1 MRVNTIKKIIAAILA
16 AVLCFGVLPSRSFF
30 NTLSAVVK
38 AANADSLNEAYADG
52 TSLMPIGPA
61 FTVDTLLSW
70 EPTNDPDSDYSRSVV
85 PLADRY
91 TGFTVNDY
99 ANPDAKLMVCSLA
112 NSKHDATNA
121 QGQESFSSYA
131 FNYWQYATSF
141 VYWSGSKR
149 GQVVV
154 PTGEFTDAAH
164 TNGVPV
170 MGTIFFDWGG
180 NSSVVENFVRNYRS
194 VADKLIEVMEYY
206 GFDGYFFNEETAV
219 DYTTAGN
226 LRSMI
231 AYMRQQRPNMLIGWY
246 DSITDSGNL
255 SYQDAVNG
263 SNSGWVSAG
272 VNEFFMNYNWTT
284 QDVNTT
290 VSTMQG
296 LGKSQYEAFAGL
308 DVQQNCMNTNFS
320 SNYLLN
326 NNNNKLK
333 LSLALYCPNSTMG
346 LSGDGADF
354 HEVERQFYVNGGDPR
369 STSSSGWAG
378 MSRFFAD
385 HTTIISAPFVTN
397 FNSGHGKAFYI
408 DGVKS
413 RDAEWSY
420 QSVQDVMP
428 TWTWIID
435 SNGQKLSGAYDFE
448 DAYNGGSSIK
458 FYGSLTANKPNN
470 IMLYSTNLDING
482 STNIA
487 VTAKNDRGLM
497 KLVAYYGDSSTSS
510 YANCQKATFALD
522 ASSGGWTTSNVS
534 LASLSGKK
542 LYAIGFEIGGT
553 SNVSDY
559 QVNIGRL
566 AVTDSEAAAASAS
579 NARLEE
585 IIYLDAYTAEARIK
599 WNGNNASTYEIYR
612 LNADGTRTLIMETP
626 NTAYYIPNLV
636 RNDDQADVTIE
647 VVPVNANGVRGE
659 SSRFTI
665 DWPYENGDTEKLS
678 DVTVPV
684 NICPLAEVTGYS
696 AQNDGEP
703 ASKAIDG
710 TSENGSKWC
719 ATNAQSGWMT
729 IKLDQPRTIK
739 RIRIEHAEYGGEA
752 QNMNTIA
759 FSVQY
764 KSGNNWVTA
773 YSTNNN
779 SSAVTDELITPVT
792 AQEWRLYIS
801 NSGSS
806 AWGAIRI
813 YEWQMFETTE
823 RNRTDI
829 VLMKFASAKN
839 NKGASDTFSLT
850 HAPTGSTVRLYL
862 RDANGNYTQIAS
874 KEAQSSTVSFTGLD
888 YGSDAGRVFYT
899 VQEGK
904 QEESIKLSTAFD
916 AEPGAVKYS
925 ITVVQPANGT
935 VSASATSATAGTT
948 VKLTATPAEGYT
960 LDYFTLDGARIN
972 GDTFIMPAR
981 NVEVSAVFTA
991 NAYSITVVQ
1000 PTGGTVSASA
1010 TSATAGT
1017 TVKLTATPAEGYTL
1031 DYFTLDGARINGNT
1045 FSMPARN
1052 VEVSAVFTAN
1062 AYSITVVQPTGGT
1075 VSASTTSAAAGT
1087 TIELTATPAEGYT
1100 LDYFTLDGERINGDT
1115 FSMPARNVE
1124 VSAVFT
1130 ANAYSIT
1137 VVQPTGGTVSAS
1149 ATSATAGTTVKL
1161 TATPAEGYTLDYF
1174 TLDGARINGDTF
1186 IMPARNVEVSAV
1198 FTANAYSITVVQ
1210 PTGGTVSASA
1220 TSATAGTTVKLTA
1233 TPAEGYTLDYF
1244 TLDGARINGDTFIM
1258 PARNVEVSAVF
1269 TANAYSITVVQPT
1282 GGTVSAS
1289 ATSATAGTT
1298 VKLTATPAEGYTLD
1312 YFTLDGARINGDTFI
1327 MPARNVEVSAVFTAN
1342 AYSITVV
1349 QPAGGTVS
1357 ASKLSAFFG
1366 EAVELT
1372 AVPDEGYELSHYV
1385 VNGAANNGGTFTMP
1399 ARDVIVTAVFTKV
1412 AEPSVNLALNATIYY
1427 SNKKYPDYAKNGPQ
1441 HAFDGK
1447 MSDREADKW
1456 HASGVN
1462 GWVAF
1467 DIHTPVANPILKI
1480 YHAGSAG
1487 ENSNLNTSSW
1497 DVYIL
1502 NERYLTEEA
1511 YFNMDRS
1518 TQNRVCQIAWFWKR
1532 IHVTTGNTADISIDH
1547 IDMPE
1552 ARRLFKINM
1561 RKTNQTG
1568 YPYYL
1573 NVYEIEMYAGN

>member
-1 MRVNTIKKIIAAILA
+1 MIL
-16 AVLCFGVLPSRSFF
+16 
-30 NTLSAVVK
+30 N
-38 AANADSLNEAYADG
+38 
-52 TSLMPIGPA
+52 
-61 FTVDTLLSW
+61 
-70 EPTNDPDSDYSRSVV
+70 
-85 PLADRY
+85 
-91 TGFTVNDY
+91 
-99 ANPDAKLMVCSLA
+99 
-112 NSKHDATNA
+112 
-121 QGQESFSSYA
+121 
-131 FNYWQYATSF
+131 SF
-141 VYWSGSKR
+141 V
-149 GQVVV
+149 
-154 PTGEFTDAAH
+154 
-164 TNGVPV
+164 
-170 MGTIFFDWGG
+170 
-180 NSSVVENFVRNYRS
+180 
-194 VADKLIEVMEYY
+194 
-206 GFDGYFFNEETAV
+206 
-219 DYTTAGN
+219 
-226 LRSMI
+226 
-231 AYMRQQRPNMLIGWY
+231 
-246 DSITDSGNL
+246 
-255 SYQDAVNG
+255 
-263 SNSGWVSAG
+263 
-272 VNEFFMNYNWTT
+272 
-284 QDVNTT
+284 T
-290 VSTMQG
+290 V
-296 LGKSQYEAFAGL
+296 
-308 DVQQNCMNTNFS
+308 
-320 SNYLLN
+320 
-326 NNNNKLK
+326 
-333 LSLALYCPNSTMG
+333 
-346 LSGDGADF
+346 
-354 HEVERQFYVNGGDPR
+354 
-369 STSSSGWAG
+369 
-378 MSRFFAD
+378 
-385 HTTIISAPFVTN
+385 
-397 FNSGHGKAFYI
+397 
-408 DGVKS
+408 
-413 RDAEWSY
+413 
-420 QSVQDVMP
+420 
-428 TWTWIID
+428 
-435 SNGQKLSGAYDFE
+435 
-448 DAYNGGSSIK
+448 
-458 FYGSLTANKPNN
+458 
-470 IMLYSTNLDING
+470 
-482 STNIA
+482 
-487 VTAKNDRGLM
+487 
-497 KLVAYYGDSSTSS
+497 
-510 YANCQKATFALD
+510 
-522 ASSGGWTTSNVS
+522 
-534 LASLSGKK
+534 
-542 LYAIGFEIGGT
+542 
-553 SNVSDY
+553 Y

-599 WNGNNASTYEIYR
+599 WNGTNASSYEIYR

-703 ASKAIDG
+703 AWKAIDG

-719 ATNAQSGWMT
+719 ATNKQSGWMT

-739 RIRIEHAEYGGEA
+739 RIRIEHAQYGGES
-752 QNMNTIA
+752 QDMNTIA
-759 FSVQY
+759 FFVQY
-764 KSGNNWVTA
+764 KSGNNWVTV

-792 AQEWRLYIS
+792 AQEWRLDIS

-813 YEWQMFETTE
+813 YEWQMFETAE

-925 ITVVQPANGT
+925 INVVQPANGS

-948 VKLTATPAEGYT
+948 VKLTANPAEGYT
-960 LDYFTLDGARIN
+960 LDYFTLDGERIN

-1000 PTGGTVSASA
+1000 PT
-1010 TSATAGT
+1010 
-1017 TVKLTATPAEGYTL
+1017 
-1031 DYFTLDGARINGNT
+1031 
-1045 FSMPARN
+1045 
-1052 VEVSAVFTAN
+1052 
-1062 AYSITVVQPTGGT
+1062 
-1075 VSASTTSAAAGT
+1075 
-1087 TIELTATPAEGYT
+1087 
-1100 LDYFTLDGERINGDT
+1100 
-1115 FSMPARNVE
+1115 
-1124 VSAVFT
+1124 
-1130 ANAYSIT
+1130 
-1137 VVQPTGGTVSAS
+1137 
-1149 ATSATAGTTVKL
+1149 
-1161 TATPAEGYTLDYF
+1161 
-1174 TLDGARINGDTF
+1174 
-1186 IMPARNVEVSAV
+1186 
-1198 FTANAYSITVVQ
+1198 
-1210 PTGGTVSASA
+1210 
-1220 TSATAGTTVKLTA
+1220 
-1233 TPAEGYTLDYF
+1233 
-1244 TLDGARINGDTFIM
+1244 
-1258 PARNVEVSAVF
+1258 
-1269 TANAYSITVVQPT
+1269 
-1282 GGTVSAS
+1282 
-1289 ATSATAGTT
+1289 
-1298 VKLTATPAEGYTLD
+1298 
-1312 YFTLDGARINGDTFI
+1312 
-1327 MPARNVEVSAVFTAN
+1327 
-1342 AYSITVV
+1342 
-1349 QPAGGTVS
+1349 GGTVS

-1412 AEPSVNLALNATIYY
+1412 AEPSVNLALNATVYY

-1447 MSDREADKW
+1447 MSDPEADKW
-1456 HASGVN
+1456 HASGIN

-1480 YHAGSAG
+1480 YHAGFAG
-1487 ENSNLNTSSW
+1487 EGSDLNTSSW

-1532 IHVTTGNTADISIDH
+1532 VHVTTGNTADISIDH

>member
-16 AVLCFGVLPSRSFF
+16 AVFCFGVLPSRSFF

-263 SNSGWVSAG
+263 YNSGWVSAG

-290 VSTMQG
+290 VSTMQN
-296 LGKSQYEAFAGL
+296 LGKSQYKAFAGL

-326 NNNNKLK
+326 NSNKLK

-599 WNGNNASTYEIYR
+599 WNGNNASSYEIYR

-703 ASKAIDG
+703 AWKAIDG

-719 ATNAQSGWMT
+719 ATNARSGWMT

-752 QNMNTIA
+752 EDMNTIA

-764 KSGNNWVTA
+764 KSGNNWITV
-773 YSTNNN
+773 YSTNSN

-925 ITVVQPANGT
+925 INVVQPANGS
-935 VSASATSATAGTT
+935 VAASATSATAGTT
-948 VKLTATPAEGYT
+948 VKLTANPEEGYT
-960 LDYFTLDGARIN
+960 LDYFTLDGERIN

-1010 TSATAGT
+1010 TSA
-1017 TVKLTATPAEGYTL
+1017 
-1031 DYFTLDGARINGNT
+1031 
-1045 FSMPARN
+1045 
-1052 VEVSAVFTAN
+1052 
-1062 AYSITVVQPTGGT
+1062 
-1075 VSASTTSAAAGT
+1075 AAGT

-1100 LDYFTLDGERINGDT
+1100 LDYFTLDGE
-1115 FSMPARNVE
+1115 
-1124 VSAVFT
+1124 
-1130 ANAYSIT
+1130 
-1137 VVQPTGGTVSAS
+1137 
-1149 ATSATAGTTVKL
+1149 
-1161 TATPAEGYTLDYF
+1161 
-1174 TLDGARINGDTF
+1174 RINGDTF

-1220 TSATAGTTVKLTA
+1220 TSAAAGTTIELTA

-1244 TLDGARINGDTFIM
+1244 TLDGERINGDTFIM

-1289 ATSATAGTT
+1289 ATSAAAGTT
-1298 VKLTATPAEGYTLD
+1298 IELTATPAEGYTLD
-1312 YFTLDGARINGDTFI
+1312 YFTLDGERINGDTFI

-1349 QPAGGTVS
+1349 QPANGTVT

-1447 MSDREADKW
+1447 MSDPEADKW
-1456 HASGVN
+1456 HASGIN

-1532 IHVTTGNTADISIDH
+1532 VHVTTGNTADISIDH

-1568 YPYYL
+1568 YPYHL

>member
-1 MRVNTIKKIIAAILA
+1 VIL
-16 AVLCFGVLPSRSFF
+16 
-30 NTLSAVVK
+30 N
-38 AANADSLNEAYADG
+38 
-52 TSLMPIGPA
+52 
-61 FTVDTLLSW
+61 
-70 EPTNDPDSDYSRSVV
+70 
-85 PLADRY
+85 
-91 TGFTVNDY
+91 
-99 ANPDAKLMVCSLA
+99 
-112 NSKHDATNA
+112 
-121 QGQESFSSYA
+121 
-131 FNYWQYATSF
+131 SF
-141 VYWSGSKR
+141 V
-149 GQVVV
+149 
-154 PTGEFTDAAH
+154 
-164 TNGVPV
+164 
-170 MGTIFFDWGG
+170 
-180 NSSVVENFVRNYRS
+180 
-194 VADKLIEVMEYY
+194 
-206 GFDGYFFNEETAV
+206 
-219 DYTTAGN
+219 
-226 LRSMI
+226 
-231 AYMRQQRPNMLIGWY
+231 
-246 DSITDSGNL
+246 
-255 SYQDAVNG
+255 
-263 SNSGWVSAG
+263 
-272 VNEFFMNYNWTT
+272 
-284 QDVNTT
+284 T
-290 VSTMQG
+290 V
-296 LGKSQYEAFAGL
+296 
-308 DVQQNCMNTNFS
+308 
-320 SNYLLN
+320 
-326 NNNNKLK
+326 
-333 LSLALYCPNSTMG
+333 
-346 LSGDGADF
+346 
-354 HEVERQFYVNGGDPR
+354 
-369 STSSSGWAG
+369 
-378 MSRFFAD
+378 
-385 HTTIISAPFVTN
+385 
-397 FNSGHGKAFYI
+397 
-408 DGVKS
+408 
-413 RDAEWSY
+413 
-420 QSVQDVMP
+420 
-428 TWTWIID
+428 
-435 SNGQKLSGAYDFE
+435 
-448 DAYNGGSSIK
+448 
-458 FYGSLTANKPNN
+458 
-470 IMLYSTNLDING
+470 
-482 STNIA
+482 
-487 VTAKNDRGLM
+487 
-497 KLVAYYGDSSTSS
+497 
-510 YANCQKATFALD
+510 
-522 ASSGGWTTSNVS
+522 
-534 LASLSGKK
+534 
-542 LYAIGFEIGGT
+542 
-553 SNVSDY
+553 Y

-599 WNGNNASTYEIYR
+599 WNGNNASSYEIYR

-636 RNDDQADVTIE
+636 RNDDQADVTVE

-665 DWPYENGDTEKLS
+665 DWPYENGDTERLS
-678 DVTVPV
+678 DITEPV
-684 NICPLAEVTGYS
+684 NVCLNATVTGYS

-703 ASKAIDG
+703 AWKAIDG

-719 ATNAQSGWMT
+719 ATNARSGWMT

-739 RIRIEHAEYGGEA
+739 RIRIEHAQYGGEA

-925 ITVVQPANGT
+925 INVVQPANGS
-935 VSASATSATAGTT
+935 VAASATFATAGTT
-948 VKLTATPAEGYT
+948 IELTATPAEGYT
-960 LDYFTLDGARIN
+960 LDYFTLDGERIN

-981 NVEVSAVFTA
+981 NVDVSAVFTA

-1017 TVKLTATPAEGYTL
+1017 T
-1031 DYFTLDGARINGNT
+1031 
-1045 FSMPARN
+1045 
-1052 VEVSAVFTAN
+1052 
-1062 AYSITVVQPTGGT
+1062 
-1075 VSASTTSAAAGT
+1075 
-1087 TIELTATPAEGYT
+1087 IELTATPAEGYT
-1100 LDYFTLDGERINGDT
+1100 LDYFTLDGERING
-1115 FSMPARNVE
+1115 N
-1124 VSAVFT
+1124 
-1130 ANAYSIT
+1130 
-1137 VVQPTGGTVSAS
+1137 
-1149 ATSATAGTTVKL
+1149 
-1161 TATPAEGYTLDYF
+1161 
-1174 TLDGARINGDTF
+1174 TF

-1258 PARNVEVSAVF
+1258 PARNVDVSAVF
-1269 TANAYSITVVQPT
+1269 TANAYSITVFQPT

-1298 VKLTATPAEGYTLD
+1298 IELTANPAEGYTLD

-1349 QPAGGTVS
+1349 QPTGGTVS

-1385 VNGAANNGGTFTMP
+1385 VNGAANSGGTFTMP

-1427 SNKKYPDYAKNGPQ
+1427 FNKKYPDYAKNGPQ

-1447 MSDREADKW
+1447 MSDPEADKW

-1480 YHAGSAG
+1480 YHAGSAD
-1487 ENSNLNTSSW
+1487 EDSNLNTSSW

-1532 IHVTTGNTADISIDH
+1532 IHVTTGNTADISVDH

-1568 YPYYL
+1568 YPYHL

>member
-1 MRVNTIKKIIAAILA
+1 MIL
-16 AVLCFGVLPSRSFF
+16 
-30 NTLSAVVK
+30 N
-38 AANADSLNEAYADG
+38 
-52 TSLMPIGPA
+52 
-61 FTVDTLLSW
+61 
-70 EPTNDPDSDYSRSVV
+70 
-85 PLADRY
+85 
-91 TGFTVNDY
+91 
-99 ANPDAKLMVCSLA
+99 
-112 NSKHDATNA
+112 
-121 QGQESFSSYA
+121 
-131 FNYWQYATSF
+131 SF
-141 VYWSGSKR
+141 V
-149 GQVVV
+149 
-154 PTGEFTDAAH
+154 
-164 TNGVPV
+164 
-170 MGTIFFDWGG
+170 
-180 NSSVVENFVRNYRS
+180 
-194 VADKLIEVMEYY
+194 
-206 GFDGYFFNEETAV
+206 
-219 DYTTAGN
+219 
-226 LRSMI
+226 
-231 AYMRQQRPNMLIGWY
+231 
-246 DSITDSGNL
+246 
-255 SYQDAVNG
+255 
-263 SNSGWVSAG
+263 
-272 VNEFFMNYNWTT
+272 
-284 QDVNTT
+284 T
-290 VSTMQG
+290 V
-296 LGKSQYEAFAGL
+296 
-308 DVQQNCMNTNFS
+308 
-320 SNYLLN
+320 
-326 NNNNKLK
+326 
-333 LSLALYCPNSTMG
+333 
-346 LSGDGADF
+346 
-354 HEVERQFYVNGGDPR
+354 
-369 STSSSGWAG
+369 
-378 MSRFFAD
+378 
-385 HTTIISAPFVTN
+385 
-397 FNSGHGKAFYI
+397 
-408 DGVKS
+408 
-413 RDAEWSY
+413 
-420 QSVQDVMP
+420 
-428 TWTWIID
+428 
-435 SNGQKLSGAYDFE
+435 
-448 DAYNGGSSIK
+448 
-458 FYGSLTANKPNN
+458 
-470 IMLYSTNLDING
+470 
-482 STNIA
+482 
-487 VTAKNDRGLM
+487 
-497 KLVAYYGDSSTSS
+497 
-510 YANCQKATFALD
+510 
-522 ASSGGWTTSNVS
+522 
-534 LASLSGKK
+534 
-542 LYAIGFEIGGT
+542 
-553 SNVSDY
+553 Y

-599 WNGNNASTYEIYR
+599 WNGNNASSYEIYR

-636 RNDDQADVTIE
+636 RNDDQADVTVE

-665 DWPYENGDTEKLS
+665 DWPYENGDTERLS
-678 DVTVPV
+678 DITEPV
-684 NICPLAEVTGYS
+684 NVCLNATVTGYS

-703 ASKAIDG
+703 AWKAIDG

-719 ATNAQSGWMT
+719 ATNARSGWMT

-739 RIRIEHAEYGGEA
+739 RIRIEHAQYGGEA

-925 ITVVQPANGT
+925 INVVQPANGS
-935 VSASATSATAGTT
+935 VAASATFATAGTT
-948 VKLTATPAEGYT
+948 IELTATPAEGYT
-960 LDYFTLDGARIN
+960 LDYFTLDGERIN
-972 GDTFIMPAR
+972 GDTFIMPARNVDVSAVFTANAYSITVVQPTGGTVSASATSATAGTTIELTATPAEGYTLDYFTLDGERINGNTFIMPAR

-1031 DYFTLDGARINGNT
+1031 DYFTLDGARINGDT
-1045 FSMPARN
+1045 FIMPARN
-1052 VEVSAVFTAN
+1052 VDVSAVFTAN
-1062 AYSITVVQPTGGT
+1062 AYSITV
-1075 VSASTTSAAAGT
+1075 
-1087 TIELTATPAEGYT
+1087 
-1100 LDYFTLDGERINGDT
+1100 F
-1115 FSMPARNVE
+1115 
-1124 VSAVFT
+1124 
-1130 ANAYSIT
+1130 
-1137 VVQPTGGTVSAS
+1137 QPTGGTVSAS

-1210 PTGGTVSASA
+1210 PTGGTVSAS
-1220 TSATAGTTVKLTA
+1220 
-1233 TPAEGYTLDYF
+1233 
-1244 TLDGARINGDTFIM
+1244 
-1258 PARNVEVSAVF
+1258 
-1269 TANAYSITVVQPT
+1269 
-1282 GGTVSAS
+1282 
-1289 ATSATAGTT
+1289 
-1298 VKLTATPAEGYTLD
+1298 
-1312 YFTLDGARINGDTFI
+1312 
-1327 MPARNVEVSAVFTAN
+1327 
-1342 AYSITVV
+1342 
-1349 QPAGGTVS
+1349 
-1357 ASKLSAFFG
+1357 KLSAFFG

-1385 VNGAANNGGTFTMP
+1385 VNGAANSGGTFTMP

-1427 SNKKYPDYAKNGPQ
+1427 FNKKYPDYAKNGPQ

-1447 MSDREADKW
+1447 MSDPEADKW

-1480 YHAGSAG
+1480 YHAGSAD
-1487 ENSNLNTSSW
+1487 EDSNLNTSSW

-1532 IHVTTGNTADISIDH
+1532 IHVTTGNTADISVDH

-1568 YPYYL
+1568 YPYHL

>member
-1 MRVNTIKKIIAAILA
+1 MIL
-16 AVLCFGVLPSRSFF
+16 
-30 NTLSAVVK
+30 N
-38 AANADSLNEAYADG
+38 
-52 TSLMPIGPA
+52 
-61 FTVDTLLSW
+61 
-70 EPTNDPDSDYSRSVV
+70 
-85 PLADRY
+85 
-91 TGFTVNDY
+91 
-99 ANPDAKLMVCSLA
+99 
-112 NSKHDATNA
+112 
-121 QGQESFSSYA
+121 
-131 FNYWQYATSF
+131 SF
-141 VYWSGSKR
+141 V
-149 GQVVV
+149 
-154 PTGEFTDAAH
+154 
-164 TNGVPV
+164 
-170 MGTIFFDWGG
+170 
-180 NSSVVENFVRNYRS
+180 
-194 VADKLIEVMEYY
+194 
-206 GFDGYFFNEETAV
+206 AV
-219 DYTTAGN
+219 
-226 LRSMI
+226 
-231 AYMRQQRPNMLIGWY
+231 
-246 DSITDSGNL
+246 
-255 SYQDAVNG
+255 
-263 SNSGWVSAG
+263 
-272 VNEFFMNYNWTT
+272 
-284 QDVNTT
+284 
-290 VSTMQG
+290 
-296 LGKSQYEAFAGL
+296 
-308 DVQQNCMNTNFS
+308 
-320 SNYLLN
+320 
-326 NNNNKLK
+326 
-333 LSLALYCPNSTMG
+333 
-346 LSGDGADF
+346 
-354 HEVERQFYVNGGDPR
+354 
-369 STSSSGWAG
+369 
-378 MSRFFAD
+378 
-385 HTTIISAPFVTN
+385 
-397 FNSGHGKAFYI
+397 
-408 DGVKS
+408 
-413 RDAEWSY
+413 
-420 QSVQDVMP
+420 
-428 TWTWIID
+428 
-435 SNGQKLSGAYDFE
+435 
-448 DAYNGGSSIK
+448 
-458 FYGSLTANKPNN
+458 
-470 IMLYSTNLDING
+470 
-482 STNIA
+482 
-487 VTAKNDRGLM
+487 
-497 KLVAYYGDSSTSS
+497 
-510 YANCQKATFALD
+510 
-522 ASSGGWTTSNVS
+522 
-534 LASLSGKK
+534 
-542 LYAIGFEIGGT
+542 
-553 SNVSDY
+553 Y

-599 WNGNNASTYEIYR
+599 WNGTNASTYEIYR

-703 ASKAIDG
+703 AWKAIDG

-719 ATNAQSGWMT
+719 ATNARSGWMT

-739 RIRIEHAEYGGEA
+739 RIRIEHAQYGGEA

-764 KSGNNWVTA
+764 KSGNNWVTV

-792 AQEWRLYIS
+792 AQEWRLYIN

-874 KEAQSSTVSFTGLD
+874 KEAHSSTVSFTGLD

-925 ITVVQPANGT
+925 INVVQPTNGM

-948 VKLTATPAEGYT
+948 IELTATPAEGYT

-1010 TSATAGT
+1010 TSA
-1017 TVKLTATPAEGYTL
+1017 
-1031 DYFTLDGARINGNT
+1031 
-1045 FSMPARN
+1045 
-1052 VEVSAVFTAN
+1052 
-1062 AYSITVVQPTGGT
+1062 
-1075 VSASTTSAAAGT
+1075 AAGA
-1087 TIELTATPAEGYT
+1087 TIELTAIPAEGYT
-1100 LDYFTLDGERINGDT
+1100 LDYFTLDGERING
-1115 FSMPARNVE
+1115 N
-1124 VSAVFT
+1124 
-1130 ANAYSIT
+1130 
-1137 VVQPTGGTVSAS
+1137 
-1149 ATSATAGTTVKL
+1149 
-1161 TATPAEGYTLDYF
+1161 
-1174 TLDGARINGDTF
+1174 TF

-1210 PTGGTVSASA
+1210 PT
-1220 TSATAGTTVKLTA
+1220 
-1233 TPAEGYTLDYF
+1233 
-1244 TLDGARINGDTFIM
+1244 
-1258 PARNVEVSAVF
+1258 
-1269 TANAYSITVVQPT
+1269 
-1282 GGTVSAS
+1282 
-1289 ATSATAGTT
+1289 
-1298 VKLTATPAEGYTLD
+1298 
-1312 YFTLDGARINGDTFI
+1312 
-1327 MPARNVEVSAVFTAN
+1327 
-1342 AYSITVV
+1342 
-1349 QPAGGTVS
+1349 GGTVS

-1412 AEPSVNLALNATIYY
+1412 AEPSVNLALNATVYY

-1456 HASGVN
+1456 HASGIN

-1487 ENSNLNTSSW
+1487 EDSNLNTSSW

>member
-1 MRVNTIKKIIAAILA
+1 MNA
-16 AVLCFGVLPSRSFF
+16 
-30 NTLSAVVK
+30 
-38 AANADSLNEAYADG
+38 ADSVPHHPKPSDAER
-52 TSLMPIGPA
+52 IE
-61 FTVDTLLSW
+61 LLI
-70 EPTNDPDSDYSRSVV
+70 
-85 PLADRY
+85 
-91 TGFTVNDY
+91 F
-99 ANPDAKLMVCSLA
+99 
-112 NSKHDATNA
+112 H
-121 QGQESFSSYA
+121 
-131 FNYWQYATSF
+131 FNYIRAFVVLNSF
-141 VYWSGSKR
+141 V
-149 GQVVV
+149 
-154 PTGEFTDAAH
+154 
-164 TNGVPV
+164 
-170 MGTIFFDWGG
+170 
-180 NSSVVENFVRNYRS
+180 
-194 VADKLIEVMEYY
+194 
-206 GFDGYFFNEETAV
+206 
-219 DYTTAGN
+219 
-226 LRSMI
+226 
-231 AYMRQQRPNMLIGWY
+231 
-246 DSITDSGNL
+246 
-255 SYQDAVNG
+255 
-263 SNSGWVSAG
+263 
-272 VNEFFMNYNWTT
+272 
-284 QDVNTT
+284 T
-290 VSTMQG
+290 V
-296 LGKSQYEAFAGL
+296 
-308 DVQQNCMNTNFS
+308 
-320 SNYLLN
+320 
-326 NNNNKLK
+326 
-333 LSLALYCPNSTMG
+333 
-346 LSGDGADF
+346 
-354 HEVERQFYVNGGDPR
+354 
-369 STSSSGWAG
+369 
-378 MSRFFAD
+378 
-385 HTTIISAPFVTN
+385 
-397 FNSGHGKAFYI
+397 
-408 DGVKS
+408 
-413 RDAEWSY
+413 
-420 QSVQDVMP
+420 
-428 TWTWIID
+428 
-435 SNGQKLSGAYDFE
+435 
-448 DAYNGGSSIK
+448 
-458 FYGSLTANKPNN
+458 
-470 IMLYSTNLDING
+470 
-482 STNIA
+482 
-487 VTAKNDRGLM
+487 
-497 KLVAYYGDSSTSS
+497 
-510 YANCQKATFALD
+510 
-522 ASSGGWTTSNVS
+522 
-534 LASLSGKK
+534 
-542 LYAIGFEIGGT
+542 
-553 SNVSDY
+553 Y

-599 WNGNNASTYEIYR
+599 WNGNNASSYEIYR

-636 RNDDQADVTIE
+636 RNDDQADVTVE

-665 DWPYENGDTEKLS
+665 DWLYENGDTEKLS

-703 ASKAIDG
+703 AWKAIDG

-719 ATNAQSGWMT
+719 ATNARSGWMT

-752 QNMNTIA
+752 QDMNTIA

-764 KSGNNWVTA
+764 KSGNNWVTV
-773 YSTNNN
+773 YSTNSN
-779 SSAVTDELITPVT
+779 SSDVTDELITPVT

-850 HAPTGSTVRLYL
+850 NAPTGSTVRLYL

-925 ITVVQPANGT
+925 INVVQPANGS
-935 VSASATSATAGTT
+935 VAASATSATAGTT

-960 LDYFTLDGARIN
+960 LDYFTLDG
-972 GDTFIMPAR
+972 
-981 NVEVSAVFTA
+981 E
-991 NAYSITVVQ
+991 
-1000 PTGGTVSASA
+1000 
-1010 TSATAGT
+1010 
-1017 TVKLTATPAEGYTL
+1017 
-1031 DYFTLDGARINGNT
+1031 
-1045 FSMPARN
+1045 
-1052 VEVSAVFTAN
+1052 
-1062 AYSITVVQPTGGT
+1062 
-1075 VSASTTSAAAGT
+1075 
-1087 TIELTATPAEGYT
+1087 
-1100 LDYFTLDGERINGDT
+1100 
-1115 FSMPARNVE
+1115 
-1124 VSAVFT
+1124 
-1130 ANAYSIT
+1130 
-1137 VVQPTGGTVSAS
+1137 
-1149 ATSATAGTTVKL
+1149 
-1161 TATPAEGYTLDYF
+1161 
-1174 TLDGARINGDTF
+1174 
-1186 IMPARNVEVSAV
+1186 
-1198 FTANAYSITVVQ
+1198 
-1210 PTGGTVSASA
+1210 
-1220 TSATAGTTVKLTA
+1220 
-1233 TPAEGYTLDYF
+1233 
-1244 TLDGARINGDTFIM
+1244 
-1258 PARNVEVSAVF
+1258 
-1269 TANAYSITVVQPT
+1269 
-1282 GGTVSAS
+1282 
-1289 ATSATAGTT
+1289 
-1298 VKLTATPAEGYTLD
+1298 
-1312 YFTLDGARINGDTFI
+1312 RINGDTFI

-1349 QPAGGTVS
+1349 QPANGTVSASATSATAGTTIELTATPAEGYTLDYFTLDGERINGHTFSMPARNVEVSAVFTANAYSITVVQPAGGTVT

-1447 MSDREADKW
+1447 MSDLEADKW
-1456 HASGVN
+1456 HASGIN

-1532 IHVTTGNTADISIDH
+1532 IHVTTGNTADISVDH

>member
-1 MRVNTIKKIIAAILA
+1 
-16 AVLCFGVLPSRSFF
+16 
-30 NTLSAVVK
+30 
-38 AANADSLNEAYADG
+38 
-52 TSLMPIGPA
+52 
-61 FTVDTLLSW
+61 
-70 EPTNDPDSDYSRSVV
+70 
-85 PLADRY
+85 
-91 TGFTVNDY
+91 
-99 ANPDAKLMVCSLA
+99 
-112 NSKHDATNA
+112 
-121 QGQESFSSYA
+121 
-131 FNYWQYATSF
+131 
-141 VYWSGSKR
+141 
-149 GQVVV
+149 
-154 PTGEFTDAAH
+154 
-164 TNGVPV
+164 
-170 MGTIFFDWGG
+170 
-180 NSSVVENFVRNYRS
+180 
-194 VADKLIEVMEYY
+194 
-206 GFDGYFFNEETAV
+206 
-219 DYTTAGN
+219 
-226 LRSMI
+226 
-231 AYMRQQRPNMLIGWY
+231 
-246 DSITDSGNL
+246 
-255 SYQDAVNG
+255 
-263 SNSGWVSAG
+263 
-272 VNEFFMNYNWTT
+272 
-284 QDVNTT
+284 
-290 VSTMQG
+290 
-296 LGKSQYEAFAGL
+296 
-308 DVQQNCMNTNFS
+308 
-320 SNYLLN
+320 
-326 NNNNKLK
+326 
-333 LSLALYCPNSTMG
+333 
-346 LSGDGADF
+346 
-354 HEVERQFYVNGGDPR
+354 
-369 STSSSGWAG
+369 
-378 MSRFFAD
+378 
-385 HTTIISAPFVTN
+385 
-397 FNSGHGKAFYI
+397 
-408 DGVKS
+408 
-413 RDAEWSY
+413 
-420 QSVQDVMP
+420 
-428 TWTWIID
+428 
-435 SNGQKLSGAYDFE
+435 
-448 DAYNGGSSIK
+448 
-458 FYGSLTANKPNN
+458 
-470 IMLYSTNLDING
+470 
-482 STNIA
+482 
-487 VTAKNDRGLM
+487 
-497 KLVAYYGDSSTSS
+497 
-510 YANCQKATFALD
+510 
-522 ASSGGWTTSNVS
+522 
-534 LASLSGKK
+534 
-542 LYAIGFEIGGT
+542 
-553 SNVSDY
+553 
-559 QVNIGRL
+559 
-566 AVTDSEAAAASAS
+566 
-579 NARLEE
+579 
-585 IIYLDAYTAEARIK
+585 
-599 WNGNNASTYEIYR
+599 
-612 LNADGTRTLIMETP
+612 METP

-719 ATNAQSGWMT
+719 ATNKQSGWMT

-739 RIRIEHAEYGGEA
+739 RIRIEHAQYGGEA

-764 KSGNNWVTA
+764 KSGNNWVTV

-839 NKGASDTFSLT
+839 NTGASDTFSLT

-925 ITVVQPANGT
+925 INVVQPANGS

-948 VKLTATPAEGYT
+948 VKLTA
-960 LDYFTLDGARIN
+960 N
-972 GDTFIMPAR
+972 
-981 NVEVSAVFTA
+981 
-991 NAYSITVVQ
+991 
-1000 PTGGTVSASA
+1000 
-1010 TSATAGT
+1010 
-1017 TVKLTATPAEGYTL
+1017 
-1031 DYFTLDGARINGNT
+1031 
-1045 FSMPARN
+1045 
-1052 VEVSAVFTAN
+1052 
-1062 AYSITVVQPTGGT
+1062 
-1075 VSASTTSAAAGT
+1075 
-1087 TIELTATPAEGYT
+1087 
-1100 LDYFTLDGERINGDT
+1100 
-1115 FSMPARNVE
+1115 
-1124 VSAVFT
+1124 
-1130 ANAYSIT
+1130 
-1137 VVQPTGGTVSAS
+1137 
-1149 ATSATAGTTVKL
+1149 
-1161 TATPAEGYTLDYF
+1161 
-1174 TLDGARINGDTF
+1174 
-1186 IMPARNVEVSAV
+1186 
-1198 FTANAYSITVVQ
+1198 
-1210 PTGGTVSASA
+1210 
-1220 TSATAGTTVKLTA
+1220 
-1233 TPAEGYTLDYF
+1233 
-1244 TLDGARINGDTFIM
+1244 
-1258 PARNVEVSAVF
+1258 
-1269 TANAYSITVVQPT
+1269 
-1282 GGTVSAS
+1282 
-1289 ATSATAGTT
+1289 
-1298 VKLTATPAEGYTLD
+1298 PAEGYTLD

-1349 QPAGGTVS
+1349 QPAGGSVAASATSATAGTTIELAATPAEGYTLDYFTLDGERINGDTFIMPARNVDVSAVFTANAYSITVVQPANGTVS

-1447 MSDREADKW
+1447 MSDPEADKW
-1456 HASGVN
+1456 HASGIN

-1480 YHAGSAG
+1480 YHAGFAG
-1487 ENSNLNTSSW
+1487 EGSDLNTSSW

-1568 YPYYL
+1568 YPYHL

>member
-231 AYMRQQRPNMLIGWY
+231 AYMRQQKPNMLIGWY

-290 VSTMQG
+290 VSTMQN

-326 NNNNKLK
+326 NSNKLK

-385 HTTIISAPFVTN
+385 HTTIVSAPFVTN

-599 WNGNNASTYEIYR
+599 WNGNNASSYEIYR

-703 ASKAIDG
+703 AWKAIDG

-719 ATNAQSGWMT
+719 ATNKQSGWMT

-739 RIRIEHAEYGGEA
+739 RIRIEHAQYGGEA

-764 KSGNNWVTA
+764 KSGNNWVTV

-899 VQEGK
+899 VQEGV

-925 ITVVQPANGT
+925 INVVQPANGS
-935 VSASATSATAGTT
+935 VAASA
-948 VKLTATPAEGYT
+948 
-960 LDYFTLDGARIN
+960 
-972 GDTFIMPAR
+972 
-981 NVEVSAVFTA
+981 
-991 NAYSITVVQ
+991 
-1000 PTGGTVSASA
+1000 
-1010 TSATAGT
+1010 
-1017 TVKLTATPAEGYTL
+1017 
-1031 DYFTLDGARINGNT
+1031 
-1045 FSMPARN
+1045 
-1052 VEVSAVFTAN
+1052 
-1062 AYSITVVQPTGGT
+1062 
-1075 VSASTTSAAAGT
+1075 TSAAAGT
-1087 TIELTATPAEGYT
+1087 IIELAATPAEGYT
-1100 LDYFTLDGERINGDT
+1100 LDYFTLDGE
-1115 FSMPARNVE
+1115 
-1124 VSAVFT
+1124 
-1130 ANAYSIT
+1130 
-1137 VVQPTGGTVSAS
+1137 
-1149 ATSATAGTTVKL
+1149 
-1161 TATPAEGYTLDYF
+1161 
-1174 TLDGARINGDTF
+1174 
-1186 IMPARNVEVSAV
+1186 
-1198 FTANAYSITVVQ
+1198 
-1210 PTGGTVSASA
+1210 
-1220 TSATAGTTVKLTA
+1220 
-1233 TPAEGYTLDYF
+1233 
-1244 TLDGARINGDTFIM
+1244 
-1258 PARNVEVSAVF
+1258 
-1269 TANAYSITVVQPT
+1269 
-1282 GGTVSAS
+1282 
-1289 ATSATAGTT
+1289 
-1298 VKLTATPAEGYTLD
+1298 
-1312 YFTLDGARINGDTFI
+1312 RINGDTFI

-1357 ASKLSAFFG
+1357 ASATSAAAGTTVKLTATPAEGYTLDYFTLDGERINGNTFSMPARNVEVSAVFTANAYSITVVQPAGGTVTASKLSAFFG

-1456 HASGVN
+1456 HASGIN

-1487 ENSNLNTSSW
+1487 EGSDLNTSSW

-1518 TQNRVCQIAWFWKR
+1518 TQNRVCQIAWFWKK
-1532 IHVTTGNTADISIDH
+1532 IHVTNGNTADISVDH

>member
-1 MRVNTIKKIIAAILA
+1 MIL
-16 AVLCFGVLPSRSFF
+16 
-30 NTLSAVVK
+30 N
-38 AANADSLNEAYADG
+38 
-52 TSLMPIGPA
+52 
-61 FTVDTLLSW
+61 
-70 EPTNDPDSDYSRSVV
+70 
-85 PLADRY
+85 
-91 TGFTVNDY
+91 
-99 ANPDAKLMVCSLA
+99 
-112 NSKHDATNA
+112 
-121 QGQESFSSYA
+121 
-131 FNYWQYATSF
+131 SF
-141 VYWSGSKR
+141 V
-149 GQVVV
+149 
-154 PTGEFTDAAH
+154 
-164 TNGVPV
+164 
-170 MGTIFFDWGG
+170 
-180 NSSVVENFVRNYRS
+180 
-194 VADKLIEVMEYY
+194 
-206 GFDGYFFNEETAV
+206 
-219 DYTTAGN
+219 
-226 LRSMI
+226 
-231 AYMRQQRPNMLIGWY
+231 
-246 DSITDSGNL
+246 
-255 SYQDAVNG
+255 
-263 SNSGWVSAG
+263 
-272 VNEFFMNYNWTT
+272 
-284 QDVNTT
+284 T
-290 VSTMQG
+290 V
-296 LGKSQYEAFAGL
+296 
-308 DVQQNCMNTNFS
+308 
-320 SNYLLN
+320 
-326 NNNNKLK
+326 
-333 LSLALYCPNSTMG
+333 
-346 LSGDGADF
+346 
-354 HEVERQFYVNGGDPR
+354 
-369 STSSSGWAG
+369 
-378 MSRFFAD
+378 
-385 HTTIISAPFVTN
+385 
-397 FNSGHGKAFYI
+397 
-408 DGVKS
+408 
-413 RDAEWSY
+413 
-420 QSVQDVMP
+420 
-428 TWTWIID
+428 
-435 SNGQKLSGAYDFE
+435 
-448 DAYNGGSSIK
+448 
-458 FYGSLTANKPNN
+458 
-470 IMLYSTNLDING
+470 
-482 STNIA
+482 
-487 VTAKNDRGLM
+487 
-497 KLVAYYGDSSTSS
+497 
-510 YANCQKATFALD
+510 
-522 ASSGGWTTSNVS
+522 
-534 LASLSGKK
+534 
-542 LYAIGFEIGGT
+542 
-553 SNVSDY
+553 Y

-684 NICPLAEVTGYS
+684 NICPLAEVTSYS

-703 ASKAIDG
+703 AWKAIDG

-719 ATNAQSGWMT
+719 ATNKQSGWMT

-752 QNMNTIA
+752 KDMNTIA

-764 KSGNNWVTA
+764 KSGNNWVTV

-792 AQEWRLYIS
+792 AQEWRLYIN

-925 ITVVQPANGT
+925 INVVQPANGS
-935 VSASATSATAGTT
+935 VAASATSATAGTT

-981 NVEVSAVFTA
+981 NVDVSAVFTA

-1000 PTGGTVSASA
+1000 PANGTVSASA
-1010 TSATAGT
+1010 
-1017 TVKLTATPAEGYTL
+1017 
-1031 DYFTLDGARINGNT
+1031 
-1045 FSMPARN
+1045 
-1052 VEVSAVFTAN
+1052 
-1062 AYSITVVQPTGGT
+1062 
-1075 VSASTTSAAAGT
+1075 TSAAAGT

-1115 FSMPARNVE
+1115 FIMPARNVD

-1137 VVQPTGGTVSAS
+1137 VVQPAGGSVAAS
-1149 ATSATAGTTVKL
+1149 VTSATAGTTVKL
-1161 TATPAEGYTLDYF
+1161 TANPAEGYTLDYF

-1186 IMPARNVEVSAV
+1186 IMPARNV
-1198 FTANAYSITVVQ
+1198 
-1210 PTGGTVSASA
+1210 
-1220 TSATAGTTVKLTA
+1220 
-1233 TPAEGYTLDYF
+1233 D
-1244 TLDGARINGDTFIM
+1244 
-1258 PARNVEVSAVF
+1258 
-1269 TANAYSITVVQPT
+1269 
-1282 GGTVSAS
+1282 
-1289 ATSATAGTT
+1289 
-1298 VKLTATPAEGYTLD
+1298 
-1312 YFTLDGARINGDTFI
+1312 
-1327 MPARNVEVSAVFTAN
+1327 VSAVFTAN

-1385 VNGAANNGGTFTMP
+1385 VNGAANNGSSFTMP
-1399 ARDVIVTAVFTKV
+1399 AHDVMVTAVFTKV

-1427 SNKKYPDYAKNGPQ
+1427 FNKKYPDYAKNGPQ

-1487 ENSNLNTSSW
+1487 EDSNLNTSSW

-1568 YPYYL
+1568 YPYHL

>member
-231 AYMRQQRPNMLIGWY
+231 AYMRQQKPNMLIGWY

-290 VSTMQG
+290 VSTMQN

-308 DVQQNCMNTNFS
+308 DVQQNCMNTYFS

-326 NNNNKLK
+326 NSNKLK

-510 YANCQKATFALD
+510 YANCQKVTFALD

-542 LYAIGFEIGGT
+542 LYALGFEIGGT

-599 WNGNNASTYEIYR
+599 WNGNNASSYEIYR

-703 ASKAIDG
+703 AWKAIDG

-719 ATNAQSGWMT
+719 ATNARSGWMT

-752 QNMNTIA
+752 QDMNTIA

-764 KSGNNWVTA
+764 KSGNNWVTV

-792 AQEWRLYIS
+792 AQEWRLYIY

-813 YEWQMFETTE
+813 YEWQMFESTE
-823 RNRTDI
+823 RERSDI

-899 VQEGK
+899 VQEGV

-925 ITVVQPANGT
+925 INVVQPANGS
-935 VSASATSATAGTT
+935 VAASATSAAAGTT

-960 LDYFTLDGARIN
+960 LDYFTLDG
-972 GDTFIMPAR
+972 
-981 NVEVSAVFTA
+981 E
-991 NAYSITVVQ
+991 
-1000 PTGGTVSASA
+1000 
-1010 TSATAGT
+1010 
-1017 TVKLTATPAEGYTL
+1017 
-1031 DYFTLDGARINGNT
+1031 
-1045 FSMPARN
+1045 
-1052 VEVSAVFTAN
+1052 
-1062 AYSITVVQPTGGT
+1062 
-1075 VSASTTSAAAGT
+1075 
-1087 TIELTATPAEGYT
+1087 
-1100 LDYFTLDGERINGDT
+1100 
-1115 FSMPARNVE
+1115 
-1124 VSAVFT
+1124 
-1130 ANAYSIT
+1130 
-1137 VVQPTGGTVSAS
+1137 
-1149 ATSATAGTTVKL
+1149 
-1161 TATPAEGYTLDYF
+1161 
-1174 TLDGARINGDTF
+1174 
-1186 IMPARNVEVSAV
+1186 
-1198 FTANAYSITVVQ
+1198 
-1210 PTGGTVSASA
+1210 
-1220 TSATAGTTVKLTA
+1220 
-1233 TPAEGYTLDYF
+1233 
-1244 TLDGARINGDTFIM
+1244 
-1258 PARNVEVSAVF
+1258 
-1269 TANAYSITVVQPT
+1269 
-1282 GGTVSAS
+1282 
-1289 ATSATAGTT
+1289 
-1298 VKLTATPAEGYTLD
+1298 
-1312 YFTLDGARINGDTFI
+1312 RINGDTFI

-1357 ASKLSAFFG
+1357 ASATSAAAGTTVKLTATPAEGYTLDYFTLDGERINGDTFIMPARNVEVSAVFTANAYSITVVQPAGGTVTASKLSAFFG

-1447 MSDREADKW
+1447 MSDLEADKW
-1456 HASGVN
+1456 HASGIN

-1532 IHVTTGNTADISIDH
+1532 IHVTTGNTADISVDH

>member
-16 AVLCFGVLPSRSFF
+16 AVFCFGVLPSRSFF

-206 GFDGYFFNEETAV
+206 GFDGYFFNEETGV

-231 AYMRQQRPNMLIGWY
+231 AYMRQQRPDMLIGWY

-290 VSTMQG
+290 VSTMQN

-326 NNNNKLK
+326 NSNKLK

-385 HTTIISAPFVTN
+385 HTTIVSAPFVTN

-510 YANCQKATFALD
+510 YANCQKAAFALD

-599 WNGNNASTYEIYR
+599 WNGNNASSYEIYR

-626 NTAYYIPNLV
+626 NTAYYIPKLV

-703 ASKAIDG
+703 AWKAIDG

-719 ATNAQSGWMT
+719 ATNARSGWMT

-752 QNMNTIA
+752 QDMNTIA

-764 KSGNNWVTA
+764 KSGNNWVTV
-773 YSTNNN
+773 YSTTNN

-792 AQEWRLYIS
+792 AQEWRLYIY

-813 YEWQMFETTE
+813 YEWQMFESTE
-823 RNRTDI
+823 RERSDI

-850 HAPTGSTVRLYL
+850 HAPTSSTVRLYL

-899 VQEGK
+899 VQEGV

-925 ITVVQPANGT
+925 INVVQPANGS
-935 VSASATSATAGTT
+935 VAASA
-948 VKLTATPAEGYT
+948 
-960 LDYFTLDGARIN
+960 
-972 GDTFIMPAR
+972 
-981 NVEVSAVFTA
+981 
-991 NAYSITVVQ
+991 
-1000 PTGGTVSASA
+1000 
-1010 TSATAGT
+1010 
-1017 TVKLTATPAEGYTL
+1017 
-1031 DYFTLDGARINGNT
+1031 
-1045 FSMPARN
+1045 
-1052 VEVSAVFTAN
+1052 
-1062 AYSITVVQPTGGT
+1062 
-1075 VSASTTSAAAGT
+1075 TSAAAGT
-1087 TIELTATPAEGYT
+1087 IIELAATPAEGYT
-1100 LDYFTLDGERINGDT
+1100 LDYFTLDGE
-1115 FSMPARNVE
+1115 
-1124 VSAVFT
+1124 
-1130 ANAYSIT
+1130 
-1137 VVQPTGGTVSAS
+1137 
-1149 ATSATAGTTVKL
+1149 
-1161 TATPAEGYTLDYF
+1161 
-1174 TLDGARINGDTF
+1174 
-1186 IMPARNVEVSAV
+1186 
-1198 FTANAYSITVVQ
+1198 
-1210 PTGGTVSASA
+1210 
-1220 TSATAGTTVKLTA
+1220 
-1233 TPAEGYTLDYF
+1233 
-1244 TLDGARINGDTFIM
+1244 
-1258 PARNVEVSAVF
+1258 
-1269 TANAYSITVVQPT
+1269 
-1282 GGTVSAS
+1282 
-1289 ATSATAGTT
+1289 
-1298 VKLTATPAEGYTLD
+1298 
-1312 YFTLDGARINGDTFI
+1312 RINGDTFI

-1357 ASKLSAFFG
+1357 ASATSAAAGTTVKLTATPAEGYTLDYFTLDGERINGNTFSMPARNVEVSAVFTANAYSITVVQPAGGTVTASKLSAFFG

-1456 HASGVN
+1456 HASGIN

-1487 ENSNLNTSSW
+1487 EGSDLNTSSW

-1518 TQNRVCQIAWFWKR
+1518 TQNRVCQIAWFWKK
-1532 IHVTTGNTADISIDH
+1532 IHVTNGNTADISVDH

>member
-1 MRVNTIKKIIAAILA
+1 MIL
-16 AVLCFGVLPSRSFF
+16 
-30 NTLSAVVK
+30 N
-38 AANADSLNEAYADG
+38 
-52 TSLMPIGPA
+52 
-61 FTVDTLLSW
+61 
-70 EPTNDPDSDYSRSVV
+70 
-85 PLADRY
+85 
-91 TGFTVNDY
+91 
-99 ANPDAKLMVCSLA
+99 
-112 NSKHDATNA
+112 
-121 QGQESFSSYA
+121 
-131 FNYWQYATSF
+131 SF
-141 VYWSGSKR
+141 V
-149 GQVVV
+149 
-154 PTGEFTDAAH
+154 
-164 TNGVPV
+164 
-170 MGTIFFDWGG
+170 
-180 NSSVVENFVRNYRS
+180 
-194 VADKLIEVMEYY
+194 
-206 GFDGYFFNEETAV
+206 
-219 DYTTAGN
+219 
-226 LRSMI
+226 
-231 AYMRQQRPNMLIGWY
+231 
-246 DSITDSGNL
+246 
-255 SYQDAVNG
+255 
-263 SNSGWVSAG
+263 
-272 VNEFFMNYNWTT
+272 
-284 QDVNTT
+284 T
-290 VSTMQG
+290 V
-296 LGKSQYEAFAGL
+296 
-308 DVQQNCMNTNFS
+308 
-320 SNYLLN
+320 
-326 NNNNKLK
+326 
-333 LSLALYCPNSTMG
+333 
-346 LSGDGADF
+346 
-354 HEVERQFYVNGGDPR
+354 
-369 STSSSGWAG
+369 
-378 MSRFFAD
+378 
-385 HTTIISAPFVTN
+385 
-397 FNSGHGKAFYI
+397 
-408 DGVKS
+408 
-413 RDAEWSY
+413 
-420 QSVQDVMP
+420 
-428 TWTWIID
+428 
-435 SNGQKLSGAYDFE
+435 
-448 DAYNGGSSIK
+448 
-458 FYGSLTANKPNN
+458 
-470 IMLYSTNLDING
+470 
-482 STNIA
+482 
-487 VTAKNDRGLM
+487 
-497 KLVAYYGDSSTSS
+497 
-510 YANCQKATFALD
+510 
-522 ASSGGWTTSNVS
+522 
-534 LASLSGKK
+534 
-542 LYAIGFEIGGT
+542 
-553 SNVSDY
+553 Y

-599 WNGNNASTYEIYR
+599 WNGTNASSYEIYR

-665 DWPYENGDTEKLS
+665 DWPYENGDTERLS
-678 DVTVPV
+678 DITEPANVCLNAT
-684 NICPLAEVTGYS
+684 VTGYS

-703 ASKAIDG
+703 AWKAIDG

-719 ATNAQSGWMT
+719 ATNKQSGWMT

-739 RIRIEHAEYGGEA
+739 RIRIEHAQYGGEA

-792 AQEWRLYIS
+792 AQEWRLYIN

-925 ITVVQPANGT
+925 INVVQPANGS
-935 VSASATSATAGTT
+935 VAASATSATAGTT

-972 GDTFIMPAR
+972 GNTFIMPAR

-1010 TSATAGT
+1010 TSA
-1017 TVKLTATPAEGYTL
+1017 
-1031 DYFTLDGARINGNT
+1031 
-1045 FSMPARN
+1045 
-1052 VEVSAVFTAN
+1052 
-1062 AYSITVVQPTGGT
+1062 
-1075 VSASTTSAAAGT
+1075 AAGT
-1087 TIELTATPAEGYT
+1087 TIELTASPAEGYT
-1100 LDYFTLDGERINGDT
+1100 LDYFTLDGE
-1115 FSMPARNVE
+1115 
-1124 VSAVFT
+1124 
-1130 ANAYSIT
+1130 
-1137 VVQPTGGTVSAS
+1137 
-1149 ATSATAGTTVKL
+1149 
-1161 TATPAEGYTLDYF
+1161 
-1174 TLDGARINGDTF
+1174 RINGDTF

-1210 PTGGTVSASA
+1210 PTGG
-1220 TSATAGTTVKLTA
+1220 K
-1233 TPAEGYTLDYF
+1233 
-1244 TLDGARINGDTFIM
+1244 
-1258 PARNVEVSAVF
+1258 
-1269 TANAYSITVVQPT
+1269 
-1282 GGTVSAS
+1282 
-1289 ATSATAGTT
+1289 
-1298 VKLTATPAEGYTLD
+1298 
-1312 YFTLDGARINGDTFI
+1312 
-1327 MPARNVEVSAVFTAN
+1327 
-1342 AYSITVV
+1342 
-1349 QPAGGTVS
+1349 VS

-1366 EAVELT
+1366 ETVDLT

-1385 VNGAANNGGTFTMP
+1385 VNGAANNGSSFTMP

-1427 SNKKYPDYAKNGPQ
+1427 FNKKYPDYAKNGPQ

-1487 ENSNLNTSSW
+1487 EDSNLNTSSW

-1532 IHVTTGNTADISIDH
+1532 IHVTTGNTADISVDH

-1568 YPYYL
+1568 YPYHL

>member
-16 AVLCFGVLPSRSFF
+16 AVFCFGVLPSRSFF

-231 AYMRQQRPNMLIGWY
+231 AYMRQKRPDMLIGWY

-290 VSTMQG
+290 VSTMQN

-326 NNNNKLK
+326 NSNKLK

-369 STSSSGWAG
+369 NTSSSGWAG

-522 ASSGGWTTSNVS
+522 ASSGSWTTSNVS

-703 ASKAIDG
+703 AWKAIDG

-719 ATNAQSGWMT
+719 ATNKQSGWMT

-752 QNMNTIA
+752 QDMNTIA

-764 KSGNNWVTA
+764 KSGNNWVTV

-792 AQEWRLYIS
+792 AQEWRLYIN

-925 ITVVQPANGT
+925 INVVQPANGS
-935 VSASATSATAGTT
+935 VAASATSATAGTT
-948 VKLTATPAEGYT
+948 VKLTANPAEGYT

-1000 PTGGTVSASA
+1000 PTGGSVAASA

-1017 TVKLTATPAEGYTL
+1017 TV
-1031 DYFTLDGARINGNT
+1031 
-1045 FSMPARN
+1045 
-1052 VEVSAVFTAN
+1052 
-1062 AYSITVVQPTGGT
+1062 
-1075 VSASTTSAAAGT
+1075 
-1087 TIELTATPAEGYT
+1087 ELTA
-1100 LDYFTLDGERINGDT
+1100 N
-1115 FSMPARNVE
+1115 
-1124 VSAVFT
+1124 
-1130 ANAYSIT
+1130 
-1137 VVQPTGGTVSAS
+1137 
-1149 ATSATAGTTVKL
+1149 
-1161 TATPAEGYTLDYF
+1161 PAEGYTLDYF

-1210 PTGGTVSASA
+1210 PA
-1220 TSATAGTTVKLTA
+1220 
-1233 TPAEGYTLDYF
+1233 
-1244 TLDGARINGDTFIM
+1244 NGSV
-1258 PARNVEVSAVF
+1258 A
-1269 TANAYSITVVQPT
+1269 
-1282 GGTVSAS
+1282 AS

-1349 QPAGGTVS
+1349 QPANGSVSASATSATAGTTVKLTANPAEGYTLDYFTLDGARINGDTFIMPARNVDVSAVFTANAYSITVVQPTGGTVS

-1412 AEPSVNLALNATIYY
+1412 AEPSVNLALNATVYY

-1447 MSDREADKW
+1447 MSDPEADKW
-1456 HASGVN
+1456 HASGIN

-1487 ENSNLNTSSW
+1487 EDSNLNTSSW

-1568 YPYYL
+1568 YPYHL

>member
-1 MRVNTIKKIIAAILA
+1 MIL
-16 AVLCFGVLPSRSFF
+16 
-30 NTLSAVVK
+30 N
-38 AANADSLNEAYADG
+38 
-52 TSLMPIGPA
+52 
-61 FTVDTLLSW
+61 
-70 EPTNDPDSDYSRSVV
+70 
-85 PLADRY
+85 
-91 TGFTVNDY
+91 
-99 ANPDAKLMVCSLA
+99 
-112 NSKHDATNA
+112 
-121 QGQESFSSYA
+121 
-131 FNYWQYATSF
+131 SF
-141 VYWSGSKR
+141 V
-149 GQVVV
+149 
-154 PTGEFTDAAH
+154 
-164 TNGVPV
+164 
-170 MGTIFFDWGG
+170 
-180 NSSVVENFVRNYRS
+180 
-194 VADKLIEVMEYY
+194 
-206 GFDGYFFNEETAV
+206 AV
-219 DYTTAGN
+219 
-226 LRSMI
+226 
-231 AYMRQQRPNMLIGWY
+231 
-246 DSITDSGNL
+246 
-255 SYQDAVNG
+255 
-263 SNSGWVSAG
+263 
-272 VNEFFMNYNWTT
+272 
-284 QDVNTT
+284 
-290 VSTMQG
+290 
-296 LGKSQYEAFAGL
+296 
-308 DVQQNCMNTNFS
+308 
-320 SNYLLN
+320 
-326 NNNNKLK
+326 
-333 LSLALYCPNSTMG
+333 
-346 LSGDGADF
+346 
-354 HEVERQFYVNGGDPR
+354 
-369 STSSSGWAG
+369 
-378 MSRFFAD
+378 
-385 HTTIISAPFVTN
+385 
-397 FNSGHGKAFYI
+397 
-408 DGVKS
+408 
-413 RDAEWSY
+413 
-420 QSVQDVMP
+420 
-428 TWTWIID
+428 
-435 SNGQKLSGAYDFE
+435 
-448 DAYNGGSSIK
+448 
-458 FYGSLTANKPNN
+458 
-470 IMLYSTNLDING
+470 
-482 STNIA
+482 
-487 VTAKNDRGLM
+487 
-497 KLVAYYGDSSTSS
+497 
-510 YANCQKATFALD
+510 
-522 ASSGGWTTSNVS
+522 
-534 LASLSGKK
+534 
-542 LYAIGFEIGGT
+542 
-553 SNVSDY
+553 Y

-599 WNGNNASTYEIYR
+599 WSGNNASSYEIYR

-665 DWPYENGDTEKLS
+665 DWPYENGDTENLS

-703 ASKAIDG
+703 AWKAIDG

-719 ATNAQSGWMT
+719 ATNKQSGWMT

-739 RIRIEHAEYGGEA
+739 RIRIEHAEYGGES
-752 QNMNTIA
+752 QDMNTIA

-764 KSGNNWVTA
+764 KSGNNWVTV

-925 ITVVQPANGT
+925 INVVQPANGS

-960 LDYFTLDGARIN
+960 LDYFTLDG
-972 GDTFIMPAR
+972 
-981 NVEVSAVFTA
+981 E
-991 NAYSITVVQ
+991 
-1000 PTGGTVSASA
+1000 
-1010 TSATAGT
+1010 
-1017 TVKLTATPAEGYTL
+1017 
-1031 DYFTLDGARINGNT
+1031 
-1045 FSMPARN
+1045 
-1052 VEVSAVFTAN
+1052 
-1062 AYSITVVQPTGGT
+1062 
-1075 VSASTTSAAAGT
+1075 
-1087 TIELTATPAEGYT
+1087 
-1100 LDYFTLDGERINGDT
+1100 
-1115 FSMPARNVE
+1115 
-1124 VSAVFT
+1124 
-1130 ANAYSIT
+1130 
-1137 VVQPTGGTVSAS
+1137 
-1149 ATSATAGTTVKL
+1149 
-1161 TATPAEGYTLDYF
+1161 
-1174 TLDGARINGDTF
+1174 
-1186 IMPARNVEVSAV
+1186 
-1198 FTANAYSITVVQ
+1198 
-1210 PTGGTVSASA
+1210 
-1220 TSATAGTTVKLTA
+1220 
-1233 TPAEGYTLDYF
+1233 
-1244 TLDGARINGDTFIM
+1244 
-1258 PARNVEVSAVF
+1258 
-1269 TANAYSITVVQPT
+1269 
-1282 GGTVSAS
+1282 
-1289 ATSATAGTT
+1289 
-1298 VKLTATPAEGYTLD
+1298 
-1312 YFTLDGARINGDTFI
+1312 RINGDTFI

-1349 QPAGGTVS
+1349 QPANGTVS

-1412 AEPSVNLALNATIYY
+1412 AEPSVNLALNATVYY

-1447 MSDREADKW
+1447 MSDPEADKW
-1456 HASGVN
+1456 HASGIN

-1487 ENSNLNTSSW
+1487 EDSNLNTSSW

-1568 YPYYL
+1568 YPYHL

>member
-16 AVLCFGVLPSRSFF
+16 AVFCFGVLPSRSFF

-206 GFDGYFFNEETAV
+206 GFDGYFFNEETGV

-326 NNNNKLK
+326 NSNKLK

-599 WNGNNASTYEIYR
+599 WNGNNASSYEIYR

-703 ASKAIDG
+703 AWKAIDG

-719 ATNAQSGWMT
+719 ATNKQSGWMT

-739 RIRIEHAEYGGEA
+739 RIRIEHAQYGGEA

-764 KSGNNWVTA
+764 KSGNNWVTV

-925 ITVVQPANGT
+925 INVVQPANGS
-935 VSASATSATAGTT
+935 VAASATSATAGTT

-960 LDYFTLDGARIN
+960 LDYFTLDGERIN

-1017 TVKLTATPAEGYTL
+1017 TVKLTA
-1031 DYFTLDGARINGNT
+1031 
-1045 FSMPARN
+1045 S
-1052 VEVSAVFTAN
+1052 
-1062 AYSITVVQPTGGT
+1062 
-1075 VSASTTSAAAGT
+1075 
-1087 TIELTATPAEGYT
+1087 PAEGYT
-1100 LDYFTLDGERINGDT
+1100 LDYFTLDGE
-1115 FSMPARNVE
+1115 
-1124 VSAVFT
+1124 
-1130 ANAYSIT
+1130 
-1137 VVQPTGGTVSAS
+1137 
-1149 ATSATAGTTVKL
+1149 
-1161 TATPAEGYTLDYF
+1161 
-1174 TLDGARINGDTF
+1174 RINGDTF

-1210 PTGGTVSASA
+1210 PTGG
-1220 TSATAGTTVKLTA
+1220 K
-1233 TPAEGYTLDYF
+1233 
-1244 TLDGARINGDTFIM
+1244 
-1258 PARNVEVSAVF
+1258 
-1269 TANAYSITVVQPT
+1269 
-1282 GGTVSAS
+1282 
-1289 ATSATAGTT
+1289 
-1298 VKLTATPAEGYTLD
+1298 
-1312 YFTLDGARINGDTFI
+1312 
-1327 MPARNVEVSAVFTAN
+1327 
-1342 AYSITVV
+1342 
-1349 QPAGGTVS
+1349 VS

-1366 EAVELT
+1366 ETVDLT

-1385 VNGAANNGGTFTMP
+1385 VNGAANNGSSFTMP

-1427 SNKKYPDYAKNGPQ
+1427 FNKKYPDYAKNGPQ

-1487 ENSNLNTSSW
+1487 EDSNLNTSSW

-1532 IHVTTGNTADISIDH
+1532 IHVTTGNTADISVDH

-1568 YPYYL
+1568 YPYHL

>member
-1 MRVNTIKKIIAAILA
+1 MIL
-16 AVLCFGVLPSRSFF
+16 
-30 NTLSAVVK
+30 N
-38 AANADSLNEAYADG
+38 
-52 TSLMPIGPA
+52 
-61 FTVDTLLSW
+61 
-70 EPTNDPDSDYSRSVV
+70 
-85 PLADRY
+85 
-91 TGFTVNDY
+91 
-99 ANPDAKLMVCSLA
+99 
-112 NSKHDATNA
+112 
-121 QGQESFSSYA
+121 
-131 FNYWQYATSF
+131 SF
-141 VYWSGSKR
+141 V
-149 GQVVV
+149 
-154 PTGEFTDAAH
+154 
-164 TNGVPV
+164 
-170 MGTIFFDWGG
+170 
-180 NSSVVENFVRNYRS
+180 
-194 VADKLIEVMEYY
+194 
-206 GFDGYFFNEETAV
+206 
-219 DYTTAGN
+219 
-226 LRSMI
+226 
-231 AYMRQQRPNMLIGWY
+231 
-246 DSITDSGNL
+246 
-255 SYQDAVNG
+255 
-263 SNSGWVSAG
+263 
-272 VNEFFMNYNWTT
+272 
-284 QDVNTT
+284 T
-290 VSTMQG
+290 V
-296 LGKSQYEAFAGL
+296 
-308 DVQQNCMNTNFS
+308 
-320 SNYLLN
+320 
-326 NNNNKLK
+326 
-333 LSLALYCPNSTMG
+333 
-346 LSGDGADF
+346 
-354 HEVERQFYVNGGDPR
+354 
-369 STSSSGWAG
+369 
-378 MSRFFAD
+378 
-385 HTTIISAPFVTN
+385 
-397 FNSGHGKAFYI
+397 
-408 DGVKS
+408 
-413 RDAEWSY
+413 
-420 QSVQDVMP
+420 
-428 TWTWIID
+428 
-435 SNGQKLSGAYDFE
+435 
-448 DAYNGGSSIK
+448 
-458 FYGSLTANKPNN
+458 
-470 IMLYSTNLDING
+470 
-482 STNIA
+482 
-487 VTAKNDRGLM
+487 
-497 KLVAYYGDSSTSS
+497 
-510 YANCQKATFALD
+510 
-522 ASSGGWTTSNVS
+522 
-534 LASLSGKK
+534 
-542 LYAIGFEIGGT
+542 
-553 SNVSDY
+553 Y

-599 WNGNNASTYEIYR
+599 WNGNNASSYEIYR

-636 RNDDQADVTIE
+636 RNDDQADVTVE

-665 DWPYENGDTEKLS
+665 DWPYENGDTERLS
-678 DVTVPV
+678 DITEPV
-684 NICPLAEVTGYS
+684 NVCLNATVTGYS

-703 ASKAIDG
+703 AWKAIDG

-719 ATNAQSGWMT
+719 ATNARSGWMT

-739 RIRIEHAEYGGEA
+739 RIRIEHAQYGGEA

-925 ITVVQPANGT
+925 INVVQPANGSVAASATFATAGTTIELTATPAEGYTLDYFTLDGERINGDTFIMPARNVEVSAVFTANAYSITVVQPTGGT

-948 VKLTATPAEGYT
+948 IELTATPAEGYT

-981 NVEVSAVFTA
+981 NVDVSAVFTA

-1031 DYFTLDGARINGNT
+1031 DYFTLDGARINGDT
-1045 FSMPARN
+1045 FIMPARN
-1052 VEVSAVFTAN
+1052 V
-1062 AYSITVVQPTGGT
+1062 
-1075 VSASTTSAAAGT
+1075 
-1087 TIELTATPAEGYT
+1087 
-1100 LDYFTLDGERINGDT
+1100 D
-1115 FSMPARNVE
+1115 

-1210 PTGGTVSASA
+1210 PTGGTVSAS
-1220 TSATAGTTVKLTA
+1220 
-1233 TPAEGYTLDYF
+1233 
-1244 TLDGARINGDTFIM
+1244 
-1258 PARNVEVSAVF
+1258 
-1269 TANAYSITVVQPT
+1269 
-1282 GGTVSAS
+1282 
-1289 ATSATAGTT
+1289 
-1298 VKLTATPAEGYTLD
+1298 
-1312 YFTLDGARINGDTFI
+1312 
-1327 MPARNVEVSAVFTAN
+1327 
-1342 AYSITVV
+1342 
-1349 QPAGGTVS
+1349 
-1357 ASKLSAFFG
+1357 KLSAFFG

-1385 VNGAANNGGTFTMP
+1385 VNGAANSGGTFTMP

-1427 SNKKYPDYAKNGPQ
+1427 FNKKYPDYAKNGPQ

-1447 MSDREADKW
+1447 MSDPEADKW

-1480 YHAGSAG
+1480 YHAGSAD
-1487 ENSNLNTSSW
+1487 EDSNLNTSSW

-1532 IHVTTGNTADISIDH
+1532 IHVTTGNTADISVDH

-1568 YPYYL
+1568 YPYHL

>member
-16 AVLCFGVLPSRSFF
+16 AVSCFGVLPSRSFF

-703 ASKAIDG
+703 AWKAIDG

-719 ATNAQSGWMT
+719 ATNKQSGWMT

-739 RIRIEHAEYGGEA
+739 RIRIEHAQYGGEA

-764 KSGNNWVTA
+764 KSGNNWVTV
-773 YSTNNN
+773 YSTNSN

-925 ITVVQPANGT
+925 INVVQPANGS

-948 VKLTATPAEGYT
+948 IELAATPSEGYT
-960 LDYFTLDGARIN
+960 LDYFTLDGERIN

-1017 TVKLTATPAEGYTL
+1017 TVKLTANPAEGYTL
-1031 DYFTLDGARINGNT
+1031 DYFTLDGARINGDT
-1045 FSMPARN
+1045 FIMPARN

-1062 AYSITVVQPTGGT
+1062 AYSITVVQPT
-1075 VSASTTSAAAGT
+1075 
-1087 TIELTATPAEGYT
+1087 
-1100 LDYFTLDGERINGDT
+1100 N
-1115 FSMPARNVE
+1115 
-1124 VSAVFT
+1124 
-1130 ANAYSIT
+1130 
-1137 VVQPTGGTVSAS
+1137 GTVSAS
-1149 ATSATAGTTVKL
+1149 ATFATAGTTIEL

-1210 PTGGTVSASA
+1210 PT
-1220 TSATAGTTVKLTA
+1220 
-1233 TPAEGYTLDYF
+1233 
-1244 TLDGARINGDTFIM
+1244 
-1258 PARNVEVSAVF
+1258 
-1269 TANAYSITVVQPT
+1269 
-1282 GGTVSAS
+1282 
-1289 ATSATAGTT
+1289 
-1298 VKLTATPAEGYTLD
+1298 
-1312 YFTLDGARINGDTFI
+1312 
-1327 MPARNVEVSAVFTAN
+1327 
-1342 AYSITVV
+1342 
-1349 QPAGGTVS
+1349 GGTVS

-1412 AEPSVNLALNATIYY
+1412 AEPSVNLALNATVYY

-1447 MSDREADKW
+1447 MSDPEADKW
-1456 HASGVN
+1456 HASGIN

-1480 YHAGSAG
+1480 YHAGFAG
-1487 ENSNLNTSSW
+1487 EGSDLNTSSW

-1518 TQNRVCQIAWFWKR
+1518 TQNRVCQIAWFWKK
-1532 IHVTTGNTADISIDH
+1532 IHVTNGNTADISIDH

-1568 YPYYL
+1568 YPYHL

>member
-231 AYMRQQRPNMLIGWY
+231 AYMRQQKPNMLIGWY

-290 VSTMQG
+290 VSTMQN

-326 NNNNKLK
+326 NNNKLK

-354 HEVERQFYVNGGDPR
+354 HKVERQFYVNGGDPR

-599 WNGNNASTYEIYR
+599 WNGNNASSYEIYR

-703 ASKAIDG
+703 AWKAIDG

-719 ATNAQSGWMT
+719 ATNKQSGWMT

-752 QNMNTIA
+752 QDMNTIA

-764 KSGNNWVTA
+764 KSGNNWVTV

-813 YEWQMFETTE
+813 YEWQMFETPE

-925 ITVVQPANGT
+925 INVVQPANGS
-935 VSASATSATAGTT
+935 VAASATSATAGTT
-948 VKLTATPAEGYT
+948 IELTATPAEGYT

-1000 PTGGTVSASA
+1000 PTGGSVAASA
-1010 TSATAGT
+1010 
-1017 TVKLTATPAEGYTL
+1017 
-1031 DYFTLDGARINGNT
+1031 
-1045 FSMPARN
+1045 
-1052 VEVSAVFTAN
+1052 
-1062 AYSITVVQPTGGT
+1062 
-1075 VSASTTSAAAGT
+1075 TSAAAGT
-1087 TIELTATPAEGYT
+1087 TVELTA
-1100 LDYFTLDGERINGDT
+1100 N
-1115 FSMPARNVE
+1115 
-1124 VSAVFT
+1124 
-1130 ANAYSIT
+1130 
-1137 VVQPTGGTVSAS
+1137 
-1149 ATSATAGTTVKL
+1149 
-1161 TATPAEGYTLDYF
+1161 PAEGYTLDYF

-1198 FTANAYSITVVQ
+1198 FTANAYGITVVQ
-1210 PTGGTVSASA
+1210 PANGTVSASA
-1220 TSATAGTTVKLTA
+1220 TSATAGTTIELTA

-1244 TLDGARINGDTFIM
+1244 TLDGERINGDTFIM
-1258 PARNVEVSAVF
+1258 PARNVDVSAVF

-1282 GGTVSAS
+1282 
-1289 ATSATAGTT
+1289 
-1298 VKLTATPAEGYTLD
+1298 
-1312 YFTLDGARINGDTFI
+1312 
-1327 MPARNVEVSAVFTAN
+1327 
-1342 AYSITVV
+1342 
-1349 QPAGGTVS
+1349 GGTVS

-1447 MSDREADKW
+1447 MSDPEADKW
-1456 HASGVN
+1456 HASGIN

-1487 ENSNLNTSSW
+1487 EGSDLNTSSW

-1532 IHVTTGNTADISIDH
+1532 IHVTTGNTADISVDH

-1568 YPYYL
+1568 YPYHL

>member
-1 MRVNTIKKIIAAILA
+1 MIL
-16 AVLCFGVLPSRSFF
+16 
-30 NTLSAVVK
+30 N
-38 AANADSLNEAYADG
+38 
-52 TSLMPIGPA
+52 
-61 FTVDTLLSW
+61 
-70 EPTNDPDSDYSRSVV
+70 
-85 PLADRY
+85 
-91 TGFTVNDY
+91 
-99 ANPDAKLMVCSLA
+99 
-112 NSKHDATNA
+112 
-121 QGQESFSSYA
+121 
-131 FNYWQYATSF
+131 SF
-141 VYWSGSKR
+141 V
-149 GQVVV
+149 
-154 PTGEFTDAAH
+154 
-164 TNGVPV
+164 
-170 MGTIFFDWGG
+170 
-180 NSSVVENFVRNYRS
+180 
-194 VADKLIEVMEYY
+194 
-206 GFDGYFFNEETAV
+206 
-219 DYTTAGN
+219 
-226 LRSMI
+226 
-231 AYMRQQRPNMLIGWY
+231 
-246 DSITDSGNL
+246 
-255 SYQDAVNG
+255 
-263 SNSGWVSAG
+263 
-272 VNEFFMNYNWTT
+272 
-284 QDVNTT
+284 T
-290 VSTMQG
+290 V
-296 LGKSQYEAFAGL
+296 
-308 DVQQNCMNTNFS
+308 
-320 SNYLLN
+320 
-326 NNNNKLK
+326 
-333 LSLALYCPNSTMG
+333 
-346 LSGDGADF
+346 
-354 HEVERQFYVNGGDPR
+354 
-369 STSSSGWAG
+369 
-378 MSRFFAD
+378 
-385 HTTIISAPFVTN
+385 
-397 FNSGHGKAFYI
+397 
-408 DGVKS
+408 
-413 RDAEWSY
+413 
-420 QSVQDVMP
+420 
-428 TWTWIID
+428 
-435 SNGQKLSGAYDFE
+435 
-448 DAYNGGSSIK
+448 
-458 FYGSLTANKPNN
+458 
-470 IMLYSTNLDING
+470 
-482 STNIA
+482 
-487 VTAKNDRGLM
+487 
-497 KLVAYYGDSSTSS
+497 
-510 YANCQKATFALD
+510 
-522 ASSGGWTTSNVS
+522 
-534 LASLSGKK
+534 
-542 LYAIGFEIGGT
+542 
-553 SNVSDY
+553 Y

-599 WNGNNASTYEIYR
+599 WNGNNASSYEIYR

-703 ASKAIDG
+703 AWKAIDG

-719 ATNAQSGWMT
+719 ATNARSGWMT

-739 RIRIEHAEYGGEA
+739 RIRIEHAQYGGEA

-764 KSGNNWVTA
+764 KSGNNWVTV

-925 ITVVQPANGT
+925 INVVQPANGSVAASATSATAGTTVKLTATPAEGYTLDYFTLDGERINGNTFIMPARNVDVSAVFTANAYSITVVQPTGGT

-960 LDYFTLDGARIN
+960 LDYFTLDGERIN
-972 GDTFIMPAR
+972 GNTFIMPAR
-981 NVEVSAVFTA
+981 NVDVSAVFTA

-1045 FSMPARN
+1045 F
-1052 VEVSAVFTAN
+1052 
-1062 AYSITVVQPTGGT
+1062 
-1075 VSASTTSAAAGT
+1075 
-1087 TIELTATPAEGYT
+1087 
-1100 LDYFTLDGERINGDT
+1100 
-1115 FSMPARNVE
+1115 
-1124 VSAVFT
+1124 
-1130 ANAYSIT
+1130 
-1137 VVQPTGGTVSAS
+1137 
-1149 ATSATAGTTVKL
+1149 
-1161 TATPAEGYTLDYF
+1161 
-1174 TLDGARINGDTF
+1174 

-1220 TSATAGTTVKLTA
+1220 TSATAGTTIELTA

-1244 TLDGARINGDTFIM
+1244 TLDGERINGNTFSM

-1282 GGTVSAS
+1282 
-1289 ATSATAGTT
+1289 
-1298 VKLTATPAEGYTLD
+1298 
-1312 YFTLDGARINGDTFI
+1312 
-1327 MPARNVEVSAVFTAN
+1327 
-1342 AYSITVV
+1342 
-1349 QPAGGTVS
+1349 GGTVS

-1385 VNGAANNGGTFTMP
+1385 VNGAANNGSSFTMP
-1399 ARDVIVTAVFTKV
+1399 AHDVMVTAVFTKV

-1427 SNKKYPDYAKNGPQ
+1427 FNKKYPDYAKNGPQ

-1487 ENSNLNTSSW
+1487 ESSNLNTSSW

-1568 YPYYL
+1568 YPYHL

>member
-231 AYMRQQRPNMLIGWY
+231 AYMRQQKPNMLIGWY

-290 VSTMQG
+290 VSTMQN

-326 NNNNKLK
+326 NSNKLK

-385 HTTIISAPFVTN
+385 HTTIVSAPFVTN

-599 WNGNNASTYEIYR
+599 WNGNNASSYEIYR

-626 NTAYYIPNLV
+626 NTAYYIPKLV

-703 ASKAIDG
+703 AWKAIDG

-719 ATNAQSGWMT
+719 ATNARSGWMT

-752 QNMNTIA
+752 QDMNTIA

-764 KSGNNWVTA
+764 KSGNNWVTV
-773 YSTNNN
+773 YSTTNN

-792 AQEWRLYIS
+792 AQEWRLYIY

-813 YEWQMFETTE
+813 YEWQMFESTE
-823 RNRTDI
+823 RERSDI

-850 HAPTGSTVRLYL
+850 HAPTSSTVRLYL

-899 VQEGK
+899 VQEGV

-925 ITVVQPANGT
+925 INVVQPANGS
-935 VSASATSATAGTT
+935 VAASA
-948 VKLTATPAEGYT
+948 
-960 LDYFTLDGARIN
+960 
-972 GDTFIMPAR
+972 
-981 NVEVSAVFTA
+981 
-991 NAYSITVVQ
+991 
-1000 PTGGTVSASA
+1000 
-1010 TSATAGT
+1010 
-1017 TVKLTATPAEGYTL
+1017 
-1031 DYFTLDGARINGNT
+1031 
-1045 FSMPARN
+1045 
-1052 VEVSAVFTAN
+1052 
-1062 AYSITVVQPTGGT
+1062 
-1075 VSASTTSAAAGT
+1075 TSAAAGT
-1087 TIELTATPAEGYT
+1087 IIELAATPAEGYT
-1100 LDYFTLDGERINGDT
+1100 LDYFTLDGE
-1115 FSMPARNVE
+1115 
-1124 VSAVFT
+1124 
-1130 ANAYSIT
+1130 
-1137 VVQPTGGTVSAS
+1137 
-1149 ATSATAGTTVKL
+1149 
-1161 TATPAEGYTLDYF
+1161 
-1174 TLDGARINGDTF
+1174 
-1186 IMPARNVEVSAV
+1186 
-1198 FTANAYSITVVQ
+1198 
-1210 PTGGTVSASA
+1210 
-1220 TSATAGTTVKLTA
+1220 
-1233 TPAEGYTLDYF
+1233 
-1244 TLDGARINGDTFIM
+1244 
-1258 PARNVEVSAVF
+1258 
-1269 TANAYSITVVQPT
+1269 
-1282 GGTVSAS
+1282 
-1289 ATSATAGTT
+1289 
-1298 VKLTATPAEGYTLD
+1298 
-1312 YFTLDGARINGDTFI
+1312 RINGDTFI

-1357 ASKLSAFFG
+1357 ASATSAAAGTTVKLTAAPAEGYTLDYFTLDGERINGNTFSMPARNVEVSAVFTANAYSITVVQPAGGTVTASKLSAFFG

-1456 HASGVN
+1456 HASGIN

-1487 ENSNLNTSSW
+1487 EGSDLNTSSW

-1518 TQNRVCQIAWFWKR
+1518 TQNRVCQIAWFWKK
-1532 IHVTTGNTADISIDH
+1532 IHVTNGNTADISVDH

>member
-16 AVLCFGVLPSRSFF
+16 AVFCFGFLPSRSFF

-70 EPTNDPDSDYSRSVV
+70 KPTNDPDSDYSRSVV

-231 AYMRQQRPNMLIGWY
+231 AYMRQKRPNMLIGWY

-263 SNSGWVSAG
+263 YNSGWVSAG

-290 VSTMQG
+290 VSTMQN

-326 NNNNKLK
+326 NSNKLK

-522 ASSGGWTTSNVS
+522 ASSGGWTTSNFS

-566 AVTDSEAAAASAS
+566 AVTDSEAAAASVN

-599 WNGNNASTYEIYR
+599 WNGNNASSYEIYR

-703 ASKAIDG
+703 AWKAIDG

-719 ATNAQSGWMT
+719 ATNARSGWMT

-739 RIRIEHAEYGGEA
+739 RIRIEHAQYGGEA

-764 KSGNNWVTA
+764 KSGNNWVTV

-925 ITVVQPANGT
+925 INVVQPANGS
-935 VSASATSATAGTT
+935 VAASATSATAGTT

-972 GDTFIMPAR
+972 GDTFI
-981 NVEVSAVFTA
+981 
-991 NAYSITVVQ
+991 
-1000 PTGGTVSASA
+1000 
-1010 TSATAGT
+1010 
-1017 TVKLTATPAEGYTL
+1017 
-1031 DYFTLDGARINGNT
+1031 
-1045 FSMPARN
+1045 
-1052 VEVSAVFTAN
+1052 
-1062 AYSITVVQPTGGT
+1062 
-1075 VSASTTSAAAGT
+1075 
-1087 TIELTATPAEGYT
+1087 
-1100 LDYFTLDGERINGDT
+1100 
-1115 FSMPARNVE
+1115 MPARNVE

-1349 QPAGGTVS
+1349 QPTGGTVS

-1412 AEPSVNLALNATIYY
+1412 AEPSVNLALNATVYY

-1447 MSDREADKW
+1447 MSDPEADKW
-1456 HASGVN
+1456 HASGIN

-1480 YHAGSAG
+1480 YHAGFAG
-1487 ENSNLNTSSW
+1487 EGSDLNTSSW

-1568 YPYYL
+1568 YPYHL

>member
-16 AVLCFGVLPSRSFF
+16 AVFCFGVLPSRSFF

-170 MGTIFFDWGG
+170 MGTIFFDWNGD
-180 NSSVVENFVRNYRS
+180 SSVVENFVRNYRS

-219 DYTTAGN
+219 NYTTAGN

-290 VSTMQG
+290 VSTMQN

-308 DVQQNCMNTNFS
+308 DVQQNCMNTYFS

-326 NNNNKLK
+326 NSNKLK

-510 YANCQKATFALD
+510 YANCEKATFALD

-599 WNGNNASTYEIYR
+599 WNGNNASSYEIYR

-703 ASKAIDG
+703 AWKAIDG

-719 ATNAQSGWMT
+719 ATNKQSGWMT

-764 KSGNNWVTA
+764 KSGNNWVTV

-792 AQEWRLYIS
+792 AQEWRLYIY

-925 ITVVQPANGT
+925 INVVQPANGSVAASATSAAAGTIIELAATPAEGYTLDYFTLDGERINGDTFIMPARNVEVSAVFTANAYSITVVQPAGGT
-935 VSASATSATAGTT
+935 VSASATSAAAGTT

-960 LDYFTLDGARIN
+960 LDYFTLDGERIN
-972 GDTFIMPAR
+972 GDTFIMPARNVEVSAVFTANAYSITVVQPTGGSVAASATSATAGTTIELTATPAEGYTLDYFTLDGERINGNTFIMPAR

-1010 TSATAGT
+1010 TSA
-1017 TVKLTATPAEGYTL
+1017 
-1031 DYFTLDGARINGNT
+1031 
-1045 FSMPARN
+1045 
-1052 VEVSAVFTAN
+1052 
-1062 AYSITVVQPTGGT
+1062 
-1075 VSASTTSAAAGT
+1075 AAGT
-1087 TIELTATPAEGYT
+1087 TIELTASPAEGYT
-1100 LDYFTLDGERINGDT
+1100 LDYFTLDGE
-1115 FSMPARNVE
+1115 
-1124 VSAVFT
+1124 
-1130 ANAYSIT
+1130 
-1137 VVQPTGGTVSAS
+1137 
-1149 ATSATAGTTVKL
+1149 
-1161 TATPAEGYTLDYF
+1161 
-1174 TLDGARINGDTF
+1174 RINGDTF

-1210 PTGGTVSASA
+1210 PT
-1220 TSATAGTTVKLTA
+1220 
-1233 TPAEGYTLDYF
+1233 
-1244 TLDGARINGDTFIM
+1244 
-1258 PARNVEVSAVF
+1258 
-1269 TANAYSITVVQPT
+1269 
-1282 GGTVSAS
+1282 
-1289 ATSATAGTT
+1289 
-1298 VKLTATPAEGYTLD
+1298 
-1312 YFTLDGARINGDTFI
+1312 
-1327 MPARNVEVSAVFTAN
+1327 
-1342 AYSITVV
+1342 
-1349 QPAGGTVS
+1349 GGTVS

-1447 MSDREADKW
+1447 MSDPEADKW
-1456 HASGVN
+1456 HASGIN

-1480 YHAGSAG
+1480 YHAGSAS
-1487 ENSNLNTSSW
+1487 EDSNLNTSSW

>member
-1 MRVNTIKKIIAAILA
+1 MIL
-16 AVLCFGVLPSRSFF
+16 
-30 NTLSAVVK
+30 N
-38 AANADSLNEAYADG
+38 
-52 TSLMPIGPA
+52 
-61 FTVDTLLSW
+61 
-70 EPTNDPDSDYSRSVV
+70 
-85 PLADRY
+85 
-91 TGFTVNDY
+91 
-99 ANPDAKLMVCSLA
+99 
-112 NSKHDATNA
+112 
-121 QGQESFSSYA
+121 
-131 FNYWQYATSF
+131 SF
-141 VYWSGSKR
+141 V
-149 GQVVV
+149 
-154 PTGEFTDAAH
+154 
-164 TNGVPV
+164 
-170 MGTIFFDWGG
+170 
-180 NSSVVENFVRNYRS
+180 
-194 VADKLIEVMEYY
+194 
-206 GFDGYFFNEETAV
+206 
-219 DYTTAGN
+219 
-226 LRSMI
+226 
-231 AYMRQQRPNMLIGWY
+231 
-246 DSITDSGNL
+246 
-255 SYQDAVNG
+255 
-263 SNSGWVSAG
+263 
-272 VNEFFMNYNWTT
+272 
-284 QDVNTT
+284 T
-290 VSTMQG
+290 V
-296 LGKSQYEAFAGL
+296 
-308 DVQQNCMNTNFS
+308 
-320 SNYLLN
+320 
-326 NNNNKLK
+326 
-333 LSLALYCPNSTMG
+333 
-346 LSGDGADF
+346 
-354 HEVERQFYVNGGDPR
+354 
-369 STSSSGWAG
+369 
-378 MSRFFAD
+378 
-385 HTTIISAPFVTN
+385 
-397 FNSGHGKAFYI
+397 
-408 DGVKS
+408 
-413 RDAEWSY
+413 
-420 QSVQDVMP
+420 
-428 TWTWIID
+428 
-435 SNGQKLSGAYDFE
+435 
-448 DAYNGGSSIK
+448 
-458 FYGSLTANKPNN
+458 
-470 IMLYSTNLDING
+470 
-482 STNIA
+482 
-487 VTAKNDRGLM
+487 
-497 KLVAYYGDSSTSS
+497 
-510 YANCQKATFALD
+510 
-522 ASSGGWTTSNVS
+522 
-534 LASLSGKK
+534 
-542 LYAIGFEIGGT
+542 
-553 SNVSDY
+553 Y

-599 WNGNNASTYEIYR
+599 WNGNNASSYEIYR

-636 RNDDQADVTIE
+636 RNDDQADVTVE

-665 DWPYENGDTEKLS
+665 DWPYENGDTERLS
-678 DVTVPV
+678 DITEPV
-684 NICPLAEVTGYS
+684 NVCLNATVTGYS

-703 ASKAIDG
+703 AWKAIDG

-719 ATNAQSGWMT
+719 ATNARSGWMT

-739 RIRIEHAEYGGEA
+739 RIRIEHAQYGGEA

-925 ITVVQPANGT
+925 INVVQPANGSVAASATFATAGTTIELTATPAEGYTLDYFTLDGERINGDTFIMPARNVDVSAVFTANAYSITVVQPTGGT

-948 VKLTATPAEGYT
+948 IELTATPAEGYTLDYFTLDGERINGDTFIMPARNVDVSAVFTANAYSITVVQPTGGTVSASATSATAGTTIELTANPAEGYT

-1017 TVKLTATPAEGYTL
+1017 T
-1031 DYFTLDGARINGNT
+1031 
-1045 FSMPARN
+1045 
-1052 VEVSAVFTAN
+1052 
-1062 AYSITVVQPTGGT
+1062 
-1075 VSASTTSAAAGT
+1075 
-1087 TIELTATPAEGYT
+1087 IELTA
-1100 LDYFTLDGERINGDT
+1100 N
-1115 FSMPARNVE
+1115 
-1124 VSAVFT
+1124 
-1130 ANAYSIT
+1130 
-1137 VVQPTGGTVSAS
+1137 
-1149 ATSATAGTTVKL
+1149 
-1161 TATPAEGYTLDYF
+1161 PAEGYTLDYF

-1210 PTGGTVSASA
+1210 PTGGTVSAS
-1220 TSATAGTTVKLTA
+1220 
-1233 TPAEGYTLDYF
+1233 
-1244 TLDGARINGDTFIM
+1244 
-1258 PARNVEVSAVF
+1258 
-1269 TANAYSITVVQPT
+1269 
-1282 GGTVSAS
+1282 
-1289 ATSATAGTT
+1289 
-1298 VKLTATPAEGYTLD
+1298 
-1312 YFTLDGARINGDTFI
+1312 
-1327 MPARNVEVSAVFTAN
+1327 
-1342 AYSITVV
+1342 
-1349 QPAGGTVS
+1349 
-1357 ASKLSAFFG
+1357 KLSAFFG

-1385 VNGAANNGGTFTMP
+1385 VNGAANSGGTFTMP

-1427 SNKKYPDYAKNGPQ
+1427 FNKKYPDYAKNGPQ

-1447 MSDREADKW
+1447 MSDPEADKW

-1480 YHAGSAG
+1480 YHAGSAD
-1487 ENSNLNTSSW
+1487 EDSNLNTSSW

-1532 IHVTTGNTADISIDH
+1532 IHVTTGNTADISVDH

-1568 YPYYL
+1568 YPYHL

>member
-1 MRVNTIKKIIAAILA
+1 MQRINA
-16 AVLCFGVLPSRSFF
+16 
-30 NTLSAVVK
+30 
-38 AANADSLNEAYADG
+38 ADSVPHHPKPSDAER
-52 TSLMPIGPA
+52 IE
-61 FTVDTLLSW
+61 LLI
-70 EPTNDPDSDYSRSVV
+70 
-85 PLADRY
+85 
-91 TGFTVNDY
+91 F
-99 ANPDAKLMVCSLA
+99 
-112 NSKHDATNA
+112 H
-121 QGQESFSSYA
+121 
-131 FNYWQYATSF
+131 FNYIKTFVILNSF
-141 VYWSGSKR
+141 V
-149 GQVVV
+149 
-154 PTGEFTDAAH
+154 
-164 TNGVPV
+164 
-170 MGTIFFDWGG
+170 
-180 NSSVVENFVRNYRS
+180 
-194 VADKLIEVMEYY
+194 
-206 GFDGYFFNEETAV
+206 
-219 DYTTAGN
+219 
-226 LRSMI
+226 
-231 AYMRQQRPNMLIGWY
+231 
-246 DSITDSGNL
+246 
-255 SYQDAVNG
+255 
-263 SNSGWVSAG
+263 
-272 VNEFFMNYNWTT
+272 
-284 QDVNTT
+284 T
-290 VSTMQG
+290 V
-296 LGKSQYEAFAGL
+296 
-308 DVQQNCMNTNFS
+308 
-320 SNYLLN
+320 
-326 NNNNKLK
+326 
-333 LSLALYCPNSTMG
+333 
-346 LSGDGADF
+346 
-354 HEVERQFYVNGGDPR
+354 
-369 STSSSGWAG
+369 
-378 MSRFFAD
+378 
-385 HTTIISAPFVTN
+385 
-397 FNSGHGKAFYI
+397 
-408 DGVKS
+408 
-413 RDAEWSY
+413 
-420 QSVQDVMP
+420 
-428 TWTWIID
+428 
-435 SNGQKLSGAYDFE
+435 
-448 DAYNGGSSIK
+448 
-458 FYGSLTANKPNN
+458 
-470 IMLYSTNLDING
+470 
-482 STNIA
+482 
-487 VTAKNDRGLM
+487 
-497 KLVAYYGDSSTSS
+497 
-510 YANCQKATFALD
+510 
-522 ASSGGWTTSNVS
+522 
-534 LASLSGKK
+534 
-542 LYAIGFEIGGT
+542 
-553 SNVSDY
+553 Y

-599 WNGNNASTYEIYR
+599 WNGNNASSYEIYR

-703 ASKAIDG
+703 AWKAIDG

-719 ATNAQSGWMT
+719 ATNKQSGWMT

-739 RIRIEHAEYGGEA
+739 RIRIEHAEYGGES
-752 QNMNTIA
+752 QDMNTIA

-764 KSGNNWVTA
+764 KSGNNWITV
-773 YSTNNN
+773 YSTNSN
-779 SSAVTDELITPVT
+779 SSDVTDELITPVT

-925 ITVVQPANGT
+925 INVVQPANGS
-935 VSASATSATAGTT
+935 VAASATSATAGTT

-960 LDYFTLDGARIN
+960 LDYFTLDGERIN

-1000 PTGGTVSASA
+1000 PTGGSVAASA

-1017 TVKLTATPAEGYTL
+1017 TIELTANPAEGYTL
-1031 DYFTLDGARINGNT
+1031 DYFTLDGERINGNT
-1045 FSMPARN
+1045 FIMPARN

-1062 AYSITVVQPTGGT
+1062 AYSITVVQPANGS
-1075 VSASTTSAAAGT
+1075 VAASATSATAGT
-1087 TIELTATPAEGYT
+1087 TVKLTATPAEGYT

-1137 VVQPTGGTVSAS
+1137 VVQPANGTVSAS

-1174 TLDGARINGDTF
+1174 TLDGERINGDTF
-1186 IMPARNVEVSAV
+1186 S
-1198 FTANAYSITVVQ
+1198 
-1210 PTGGTVSASA
+1210 
-1220 TSATAGTTVKLTA
+1220 
-1233 TPAEGYTLDYF
+1233 
-1244 TLDGARINGDTFIM
+1244 
-1258 PARNVEVSAVF
+1258 
-1269 TANAYSITVVQPT
+1269 
-1282 GGTVSAS
+1282 
-1289 ATSATAGTT
+1289 
-1298 VKLTATPAEGYTLD
+1298 
-1312 YFTLDGARINGDTFI
+1312 

-1456 HASGVN
+1456 HASGIN

-1487 ENSNLNTSSW
+1487 EDSNLNTSSW

-1568 YPYYL
+1568 YPYHL

>member
-354 HEVERQFYVNGGDPR
+354 HEVERQFYVNGGNPR

-703 ASKAIDG
+703 AWKAIDG

-719 ATNAQSGWMT
+719 ATNKQSGWMT

-739 RIRIEHAEYGGEA
+739 RIRIEHAQYGGEA

-764 KSGNNWVTA
+764 KSGNNWVTV
-773 YSTNNN
+773 YSTNSN

-925 ITVVQPANGT
+925 INVVQPANGS

-948 VKLTATPAEGYT
+948 IELAATPSEGYT
-960 LDYFTLDGARIN
+960 LDYFTLDGERIN

-1017 TVKLTATPAEGYTL
+1017 TVKLTANPAEGYTL
-1031 DYFTLDGARINGNT
+1031 DYFTLDGARINGDT
-1045 FSMPARN
+1045 FIMPARN

-1062 AYSITVVQPTGGT
+1062 AYSITVVQPT
-1075 VSASTTSAAAGT
+1075 
-1087 TIELTATPAEGYT
+1087 
-1100 LDYFTLDGERINGDT
+1100 N
-1115 FSMPARNVE
+1115 
-1124 VSAVFT
+1124 
-1130 ANAYSIT
+1130 
-1137 VVQPTGGTVSAS
+1137 GTVSAS
-1149 ATSATAGTTVKL
+1149 ATFATAGTTIEL

-1210 PTGGTVSASA
+1210 PT
-1220 TSATAGTTVKLTA
+1220 
-1233 TPAEGYTLDYF
+1233 
-1244 TLDGARINGDTFIM
+1244 
-1258 PARNVEVSAVF
+1258 
-1269 TANAYSITVVQPT
+1269 
-1282 GGTVSAS
+1282 
-1289 ATSATAGTT
+1289 
-1298 VKLTATPAEGYTLD
+1298 
-1312 YFTLDGARINGDTFI
+1312 
-1327 MPARNVEVSAVFTAN
+1327 
-1342 AYSITVV
+1342 
-1349 QPAGGTVS
+1349 GGTVS

-1412 AEPSVNLALNATIYY
+1412 AEPSVNLALNATVYY

-1447 MSDREADKW
+1447 MSDPEADKW
-1456 HASGVN
+1456 HASGIN

-1480 YHAGSAG
+1480 YHAGFAG
-1487 ENSNLNTSSW
+1487 EGSDLNTSSW

-1568 YPYYL
+1568 YPYHL

>member
-231 AYMRQQRPNMLIGWY
+231 AYMRQKRPDMLIGWY

-290 VSTMQG
+290 VSTMQN

-326 NNNNKLK
+326 NSNKLK

-542 LYAIGFEIGGT
+542 LYAIGFEVGST

-566 AVTDSEAAAASAS
+566 AVTDSEAAAAGAS

-636 RNDDQADVTIE
+636 RNDDQADVTVE

-703 ASKAIDG
+703 AWKAIDG

-719 ATNAQSGWMT
+719 ATNKQSGWMT

-739 RIRIEHAEYGGEA
+739 RIRIEHAQYGGEA

-764 KSGNNWVTA
+764 KSGNNWVTV

-792 AQEWRLYIS
+792 AQEWRLYIN

-925 ITVVQPANGT
+925 INVVQPANGS
-935 VSASATSATAGTT
+935 VAASATSATAGTT

-960 LDYFTLDGARIN
+960 LDYFTLDGERINGDTFIMPARNVDVSAVFTANAYSINVVQPANGMVSASATSATAGTTVKLTANPAEGYTLDYFTLDGERIN

-1010 TSATAGT
+1010 
-1017 TVKLTATPAEGYTL
+1017 
-1031 DYFTLDGARINGNT
+1031 
-1045 FSMPARN
+1045 
-1052 VEVSAVFTAN
+1052 
-1062 AYSITVVQPTGGT
+1062 
-1075 VSASTTSAAAGT
+1075 TSAAAGT

-1137 VVQPTGGTVSAS
+1137 VVQPT
-1149 ATSATAGTTVKL
+1149 
-1161 TATPAEGYTLDYF
+1161 
-1174 TLDGARINGDTF
+1174 
-1186 IMPARNVEVSAV
+1186 
-1198 FTANAYSITVVQ
+1198 
-1210 PTGGTVSASA
+1210 
-1220 TSATAGTTVKLTA
+1220 
-1233 TPAEGYTLDYF
+1233 
-1244 TLDGARINGDTFIM
+1244 
-1258 PARNVEVSAVF
+1258 
-1269 TANAYSITVVQPT
+1269 
-1282 GGTVSAS
+1282 
-1289 ATSATAGTT
+1289 
-1298 VKLTATPAEGYTLD
+1298 
-1312 YFTLDGARINGDTFI
+1312 
-1327 MPARNVEVSAVFTAN
+1327 
-1342 AYSITVV
+1342 
-1349 QPAGGTVS
+1349 GGTVS

-1447 MSDREADKW
+1447 MSDPEADKW

-1480 YHAGSAG
+1480 YHAGSAD
-1487 ENSNLNTSSW
+1487 EDSNLNTSSW

-1568 YPYYL
+1568 YPYHL

>member
-1 MRVNTIKKIIAAILA
+1 
-16 AVLCFGVLPSRSFF
+16 
-30 NTLSAVVK
+30 
-38 AANADSLNEAYADG
+38 
-52 TSLMPIGPA
+52 
-61 FTVDTLLSW
+61 
-70 EPTNDPDSDYSRSVV
+70 
-85 PLADRY
+85 
-91 TGFTVNDY
+91 
-99 ANPDAKLMVCSLA
+99 
-112 NSKHDATNA
+112 
-121 QGQESFSSYA
+121 
-131 FNYWQYATSF
+131 
-141 VYWSGSKR
+141 
-149 GQVVV
+149 
-154 PTGEFTDAAH
+154 
-164 TNGVPV
+164 
-170 MGTIFFDWGG
+170 
-180 NSSVVENFVRNYRS
+180 
-194 VADKLIEVMEYY
+194 
-206 GFDGYFFNEETAV
+206 
-219 DYTTAGN
+219 
-226 LRSMI
+226 
-231 AYMRQQRPNMLIGWY
+231 
-246 DSITDSGNL
+246 
-255 SYQDAVNG
+255 
-263 SNSGWVSAG
+263 
-272 VNEFFMNYNWTT
+272 
-284 QDVNTT
+284 
-290 VSTMQG
+290 
-296 LGKSQYEAFAGL
+296 
-308 DVQQNCMNTNFS
+308 
-320 SNYLLN
+320 
-326 NNNNKLK
+326 
-333 LSLALYCPNSTMG
+333 
-346 LSGDGADF
+346 
-354 HEVERQFYVNGGDPR
+354 
-369 STSSSGWAG
+369 
-378 MSRFFAD
+378 
-385 HTTIISAPFVTN
+385 
-397 FNSGHGKAFYI
+397 
-408 DGVKS
+408 
-413 RDAEWSY
+413 
-420 QSVQDVMP
+420 
-428 TWTWIID
+428 
-435 SNGQKLSGAYDFE
+435 
-448 DAYNGGSSIK
+448 
-458 FYGSLTANKPNN
+458 
-470 IMLYSTNLDING
+470 
-482 STNIA
+482 
-487 VTAKNDRGLM
+487 
-497 KLVAYYGDSSTSS
+497 
-510 YANCQKATFALD
+510 
-522 ASSGGWTTSNVS
+522 
-534 LASLSGKK
+534 
-542 LYAIGFEIGGT
+542 
-553 SNVSDY
+553 
-559 QVNIGRL
+559 
-566 AVTDSEAAAASAS
+566 
-579 NARLEE
+579 
-585 IIYLDAYTAEARIK
+585 
-599 WNGNNASTYEIYR
+599 
-612 LNADGTRTLIMETP
+612 METP

-665 DWPYENGDTEKLS
+665 DWPYENGDTERLS
-678 DVTVPV
+678 DITEPANVCLNAT
-684 NICPLAEVTGYS
+684 VTGYS

-703 ASKAIDG
+703 AWKAIDG

-719 ATNAQSGWMT
+719 ATNKQSGWMT

-739 RIRIEHAEYGGEA
+739 RIRIEHAQYGGEA

-792 AQEWRLYIS
+792 AQEWRLYIN

-925 ITVVQPANGT
+925 INVVQPANGS
-935 VSASATSATAGTT
+935 VA
-948 VKLTATPAEGYT
+948 
-960 LDYFTLDGARIN
+960 
-972 GDTFIMPAR
+972 
-981 NVEVSAVFTA
+981 
-991 NAYSITVVQ
+991 
-1000 PTGGTVSASA
+1000 ASA

-1031 DYFTLDGARINGNT
+1031 DYFTLDGARINGN
-1045 FSMPARN
+1045 
-1052 VEVSAVFTAN
+1052 
-1062 AYSITVVQPTGGT
+1062 
-1075 VSASTTSAAAGT
+1075 
-1087 TIELTATPAEGYT
+1087 
-1100 LDYFTLDGERINGDT
+1100 
-1115 FSMPARNVE
+1115 
-1124 VSAVFT
+1124 
-1130 ANAYSIT
+1130 
-1137 VVQPTGGTVSAS
+1137 
-1149 ATSATAGTTVKL
+1149 
-1161 TATPAEGYTLDYF
+1161 
-1174 TLDGARINGDTF
+1174 
-1186 IMPARNVEVSAV
+1186 
-1198 FTANAYSITVVQ
+1198 
-1210 PTGGTVSASA
+1210 
-1220 TSATAGTTVKLTA
+1220 
-1233 TPAEGYTLDYF
+1233 
-1244 TLDGARINGDTFIM
+1244 
-1258 PARNVEVSAVF
+1258 
-1269 TANAYSITVVQPT
+1269 
-1282 GGTVSAS
+1282 
-1289 ATSATAGTT
+1289 
-1298 VKLTATPAEGYTLD
+1298 
-1312 YFTLDGARINGDTFI
+1312 TFI

-1385 VNGAANNGGTFTMP
+1385 VNGAANNGSSFTMP
-1399 ARDVIVTAVFTKV
+1399 AHDVMVTAVFTKV

-1427 SNKKYPDYAKNGPQ
+1427 FNKKYPDYAKNGPQ

-1487 ENSNLNTSSW
+1487 EGSDLNTSSW

-1532 IHVTTGNTADISIDH
+1532 IHVTTGNTADISVDH

-1568 YPYYL
+1568 YPYHL

>member
-1 MRVNTIKKIIAAILA
+1 MIL
-16 AVLCFGVLPSRSFF
+16 
-30 NTLSAVVK
+30 N
-38 AANADSLNEAYADG
+38 
-52 TSLMPIGPA
+52 
-61 FTVDTLLSW
+61 
-70 EPTNDPDSDYSRSVV
+70 
-85 PLADRY
+85 
-91 TGFTVNDY
+91 
-99 ANPDAKLMVCSLA
+99 
-112 NSKHDATNA
+112 
-121 QGQESFSSYA
+121 
-131 FNYWQYATSF
+131 SF
-141 VYWSGSKR
+141 V
-149 GQVVV
+149 
-154 PTGEFTDAAH
+154 
-164 TNGVPV
+164 
-170 MGTIFFDWGG
+170 
-180 NSSVVENFVRNYRS
+180 
-194 VADKLIEVMEYY
+194 
-206 GFDGYFFNEETAV
+206 
-219 DYTTAGN
+219 
-226 LRSMI
+226 
-231 AYMRQQRPNMLIGWY
+231 
-246 DSITDSGNL
+246 
-255 SYQDAVNG
+255 
-263 SNSGWVSAG
+263 
-272 VNEFFMNYNWTT
+272 
-284 QDVNTT
+284 T
-290 VSTMQG
+290 V
-296 LGKSQYEAFAGL
+296 
-308 DVQQNCMNTNFS
+308 
-320 SNYLLN
+320 
-326 NNNNKLK
+326 
-333 LSLALYCPNSTMG
+333 
-346 LSGDGADF
+346 
-354 HEVERQFYVNGGDPR
+354 
-369 STSSSGWAG
+369 
-378 MSRFFAD
+378 
-385 HTTIISAPFVTN
+385 
-397 FNSGHGKAFYI
+397 
-408 DGVKS
+408 
-413 RDAEWSY
+413 
-420 QSVQDVMP
+420 
-428 TWTWIID
+428 
-435 SNGQKLSGAYDFE
+435 
-448 DAYNGGSSIK
+448 
-458 FYGSLTANKPNN
+458 
-470 IMLYSTNLDING
+470 
-482 STNIA
+482 
-487 VTAKNDRGLM
+487 
-497 KLVAYYGDSSTSS
+497 
-510 YANCQKATFALD
+510 
-522 ASSGGWTTSNVS
+522 
-534 LASLSGKK
+534 
-542 LYAIGFEIGGT
+542 
-553 SNVSDY
+553 Y

-599 WNGNNASTYEIYR
+599 WNGNNASSYEIYR

-703 ASKAIDG
+703 AWKAIDG

-719 ATNAQSGWMT
+719 ATNKQSGWMT

-739 RIRIEHAEYGGEA
+739 RIRIEHAQYGGEA

-764 KSGNNWVTA
+764 KSGNNWVTV

-925 ITVVQPANGT
+925 INVVQPANGS
-935 VSASATSATAGTT
+935 VAASATSAT
-948 VKLTATPAEGYT
+948 
-960 LDYFTLDGARIN
+960 
-972 GDTFIMPAR
+972 
-981 NVEVSAVFTA
+981 
-991 NAYSITVVQ
+991 
-1000 PTGGTVSASA
+1000 
-1010 TSATAGT
+1010 
-1017 TVKLTATPAEGYTL
+1017 
-1031 DYFTLDGARINGNT
+1031 
-1045 FSMPARN
+1045 
-1052 VEVSAVFTAN
+1052 
-1062 AYSITVVQPTGGT
+1062 
-1075 VSASTTSAAAGT
+1075 AGT

-1100 LDYFTLDGERINGDT
+1100 LDYFTLDGERINGNT
-1115 FSMPARNVE
+1115 FIMPARSVE

-1137 VVQPTGGTVSAS
+1137 VVQPT
-1149 ATSATAGTTVKL
+1149 
-1161 TATPAEGYTLDYF
+1161 
-1174 TLDGARINGDTF
+1174 
-1186 IMPARNVEVSAV
+1186 
-1198 FTANAYSITVVQ
+1198 
-1210 PTGGTVSASA
+1210 
-1220 TSATAGTTVKLTA
+1220 
-1233 TPAEGYTLDYF
+1233 
-1244 TLDGARINGDTFIM
+1244 
-1258 PARNVEVSAVF
+1258 
-1269 TANAYSITVVQPT
+1269 
-1282 GGTVSAS
+1282 
-1289 ATSATAGTT
+1289 
-1298 VKLTATPAEGYTLD
+1298 
-1312 YFTLDGARINGDTFI
+1312 
-1327 MPARNVEVSAVFTAN
+1327 
-1342 AYSITVV
+1342 
-1349 QPAGGTVS
+1349 GGTVS

-1385 VNGAANNGGTFTMP
+1385 VNGAANSGGTFTMP

-1427 SNKKYPDYAKNGPQ
+1427 FNKKYPDYAKNGPQ

-1487 ENSNLNTSSW
+1487 ESSNLNTSSW

-1532 IHVTTGNTADISIDH
+1532 IHVTTGNTADISVDH

-1568 YPYYL
+1568 YPYHL

>member
-1 MRVNTIKKIIAAILA
+1 
-16 AVLCFGVLPSRSFF
+16 
-30 NTLSAVVK
+30 
-38 AANADSLNEAYADG
+38 
-52 TSLMPIGPA
+52 
-61 FTVDTLLSW
+61 
-70 EPTNDPDSDYSRSVV
+70 
-85 PLADRY
+85 
-91 TGFTVNDY
+91 
-99 ANPDAKLMVCSLA
+99 
-112 NSKHDATNA
+112 
-121 QGQESFSSYA
+121 
-131 FNYWQYATSF
+131 
-141 VYWSGSKR
+141 
-149 GQVVV
+149 
-154 PTGEFTDAAH
+154 
-164 TNGVPV
+164 
-170 MGTIFFDWGG
+170 
-180 NSSVVENFVRNYRS
+180 
-194 VADKLIEVMEYY
+194 
-206 GFDGYFFNEETAV
+206 
-219 DYTTAGN
+219 
-226 LRSMI
+226 
-231 AYMRQQRPNMLIGWY
+231 
-246 DSITDSGNL
+246 
-255 SYQDAVNG
+255 
-263 SNSGWVSAG
+263 
-272 VNEFFMNYNWTT
+272 
-284 QDVNTT
+284 
-290 VSTMQG
+290 
-296 LGKSQYEAFAGL
+296 
-308 DVQQNCMNTNFS
+308 
-320 SNYLLN
+320 
-326 NNNNKLK
+326 
-333 LSLALYCPNSTMG
+333 
-346 LSGDGADF
+346 
-354 HEVERQFYVNGGDPR
+354 
-369 STSSSGWAG
+369 
-378 MSRFFAD
+378 
-385 HTTIISAPFVTN
+385 
-397 FNSGHGKAFYI
+397 
-408 DGVKS
+408 
-413 RDAEWSY
+413 
-420 QSVQDVMP
+420 
-428 TWTWIID
+428 
-435 SNGQKLSGAYDFE
+435 
-448 DAYNGGSSIK
+448 
-458 FYGSLTANKPNN
+458 
-470 IMLYSTNLDING
+470 
-482 STNIA
+482 
-487 VTAKNDRGLM
+487 
-497 KLVAYYGDSSTSS
+497 
-510 YANCQKATFALD
+510 
-522 ASSGGWTTSNVS
+522 
-534 LASLSGKK
+534 
-542 LYAIGFEIGGT
+542 
-553 SNVSDY
+553 
-559 QVNIGRL
+559 
-566 AVTDSEAAAASAS
+566 
-579 NARLEE
+579 
-585 IIYLDAYTAEARIK
+585 
-599 WNGNNASTYEIYR
+599 
-612 LNADGTRTLIMETP
+612 METP

-703 ASKAIDG
+703 AWKAIDG

-719 ATNAQSGWMT
+719 ATNKQSGWMT

-739 RIRIEHAEYGGEA
+739 RIRIEHAQYGGEA

-764 KSGNNWVTA
+764 KSGNNWVTV
-773 YSTNNN
+773 YSTNSN

-792 AQEWRLYIS
+792 AQEWRLDIS

-925 ITVVQPANGT
+925 INVVQPANGSVAASAT
-935 VSASATSATAGTT
+935 SATAGTTIELTANPAEGYTLDYFTLDGARINGDTFIMPARNVDVSAVFTANAYSITVVQPTGGMVSASATSATAGTT
-948 VKLTATPAEGYT
+948 VKLTANPAEGYT

-1000 PTGGTVSASA
+1000 PT
-1010 TSATAGT
+1010 
-1017 TVKLTATPAEGYTL
+1017 
-1031 DYFTLDGARINGNT
+1031 
-1045 FSMPARN
+1045 
-1052 VEVSAVFTAN
+1052 
-1062 AYSITVVQPTGGT
+1062 
-1075 VSASTTSAAAGT
+1075 
-1087 TIELTATPAEGYT
+1087 
-1100 LDYFTLDGERINGDT
+1100 
-1115 FSMPARNVE
+1115 
-1124 VSAVFT
+1124 
-1130 ANAYSIT
+1130 
-1137 VVQPTGGTVSAS
+1137 
-1149 ATSATAGTTVKL
+1149 
-1161 TATPAEGYTLDYF
+1161 
-1174 TLDGARINGDTF
+1174 
-1186 IMPARNVEVSAV
+1186 
-1198 FTANAYSITVVQ
+1198 
-1210 PTGGTVSASA
+1210 
-1220 TSATAGTTVKLTA
+1220 
-1233 TPAEGYTLDYF
+1233 
-1244 TLDGARINGDTFIM
+1244 
-1258 PARNVEVSAVF
+1258 
-1269 TANAYSITVVQPT
+1269 
-1282 GGTVSAS
+1282 
-1289 ATSATAGTT
+1289 
-1298 VKLTATPAEGYTLD
+1298 
-1312 YFTLDGARINGDTFI
+1312 
-1327 MPARNVEVSAVFTAN
+1327 
-1342 AYSITVV
+1342 
-1349 QPAGGTVS
+1349 GGTVS

-1447 MSDREADKW
+1447 MSDPEADKW
-1456 HASGVN
+1456 HASGIN

-1487 ENSNLNTSSW
+1487 EDSNLNTSSW

-1568 YPYYL
+1568 YPYHL

>member
-1 MRVNTIKKIIAAILA
+1 MIL
-16 AVLCFGVLPSRSFF
+16 
-30 NTLSAVVK
+30 N
-38 AANADSLNEAYADG
+38 
-52 TSLMPIGPA
+52 
-61 FTVDTLLSW
+61 
-70 EPTNDPDSDYSRSVV
+70 
-85 PLADRY
+85 
-91 TGFTVNDY
+91 
-99 ANPDAKLMVCSLA
+99 
-112 NSKHDATNA
+112 
-121 QGQESFSSYA
+121 
-131 FNYWQYATSF
+131 SF
-141 VYWSGSKR
+141 V
-149 GQVVV
+149 
-154 PTGEFTDAAH
+154 
-164 TNGVPV
+164 
-170 MGTIFFDWGG
+170 
-180 NSSVVENFVRNYRS
+180 
-194 VADKLIEVMEYY
+194 
-206 GFDGYFFNEETAV
+206 
-219 DYTTAGN
+219 
-226 LRSMI
+226 
-231 AYMRQQRPNMLIGWY
+231 
-246 DSITDSGNL
+246 
-255 SYQDAVNG
+255 
-263 SNSGWVSAG
+263 
-272 VNEFFMNYNWTT
+272 
-284 QDVNTT
+284 T
-290 VSTMQG
+290 V
-296 LGKSQYEAFAGL
+296 
-308 DVQQNCMNTNFS
+308 
-320 SNYLLN
+320 
-326 NNNNKLK
+326 
-333 LSLALYCPNSTMG
+333 
-346 LSGDGADF
+346 
-354 HEVERQFYVNGGDPR
+354 
-369 STSSSGWAG
+369 
-378 MSRFFAD
+378 
-385 HTTIISAPFVTN
+385 
-397 FNSGHGKAFYI
+397 
-408 DGVKS
+408 
-413 RDAEWSY
+413 
-420 QSVQDVMP
+420 
-428 TWTWIID
+428 
-435 SNGQKLSGAYDFE
+435 
-448 DAYNGGSSIK
+448 
-458 FYGSLTANKPNN
+458 
-470 IMLYSTNLDING
+470 
-482 STNIA
+482 
-487 VTAKNDRGLM
+487 
-497 KLVAYYGDSSTSS
+497 
-510 YANCQKATFALD
+510 
-522 ASSGGWTTSNVS
+522 
-534 LASLSGKK
+534 
-542 LYAIGFEIGGT
+542 
-553 SNVSDY
+553 Y

-599 WNGNNASTYEIYR
+599 WNGNNASSYEIYR

-636 RNDDQADVTIE
+636 RNDDQADVTVE

-703 ASKAIDG
+703 AWKAIDG

-719 ATNAQSGWMT
+719 ATNKQSGWMT

-739 RIRIEHAEYGGEA
+739 RIRIEHAQYGGEA

-764 KSGNNWVTA
+764 KSGNNWVTV

-874 KEAQSSTVSFTGLD
+874 KEAHSSTVSFTGLD

-925 ITVVQPANGT
+925 INVVQPAGGT

-948 VKLTATPAEGYT
+948 VKLTATPSEGYT
-960 LDYFTLDGARIN
+960 LDYFTLDGERIN

-1031 DYFTLDGARINGNT
+1031 DYFTLDGERINGDT
-1045 FSMPARN
+1045 FIMPARN

-1062 AYSITVVQPTGGT
+1062 AYSITVVQPT
-1075 VSASTTSAAAGT
+1075 
-1087 TIELTATPAEGYT
+1087 
-1100 LDYFTLDGERINGDT
+1100 NG
-1115 FSMPARNVE
+1115 SVA
-1124 VSAVFT
+1124 
-1130 ANAYSIT
+1130 
-1137 VVQPTGGTVSAS
+1137 AS
-1149 ATSATAGTTVKL
+1149 ATSATAGTTIEL

-1186 IMPARNVEVSAV
+1186 IMPARNVDVSAV

-1210 PTGGTVSASA
+1210 PT
-1220 TSATAGTTVKLTA
+1220 
-1233 TPAEGYTLDYF
+1233 
-1244 TLDGARINGDTFIM
+1244 
-1258 PARNVEVSAVF
+1258 
-1269 TANAYSITVVQPT
+1269 
-1282 GGTVSAS
+1282 
-1289 ATSATAGTT
+1289 
-1298 VKLTATPAEGYTLD
+1298 
-1312 YFTLDGARINGDTFI
+1312 
-1327 MPARNVEVSAVFTAN
+1327 
-1342 AYSITVV
+1342 
-1349 QPAGGTVS
+1349 GGTVS

-1385 VNGAANNGGTFTMP
+1385 VNGAANNGSSFTMP
-1399 ARDVIVTAVFTKV
+1399 AHDVMVTAVFTKV

-1427 SNKKYPDYAKNGPQ
+1427 FNKKYPDYAKNGPQ

-1487 ENSNLNTSSW
+1487 EDSNLNTSSW

-1532 IHVTTGNTADISIDH
+1532 IHVTTGNTADISVDH

-1568 YPYYL
+1568 YPYHL

>member
-231 AYMRQQRPNMLIGWY
+231 AYMRQQKPNMLIGWY

-290 VSTMQG
+290 VSTMQN

-326 NNNNKLK
+326 NSNKLK

-369 STSSSGWAG
+369 STFSSGWAG

-385 HTTIISAPFVTN
+385 HTTIVSAPFVTN

-510 YANCQKATFALD
+510 YANCQKAAFALD

-599 WNGNNASTYEIYR
+599 WNGNNASSYEIYR

-703 ASKAIDG
+703 AWKAIDG

-719 ATNAQSGWMT
+719 ATNKQSGWMT

-764 KSGNNWVTA
+764 KSGNNWVTV
-773 YSTNNN
+773 YSTTNN

-792 AQEWRLYIS
+792 AQEWRLYIY

-813 YEWQMFETTE
+813 YEWQMFESTE
-823 RNRTDI
+823 RERSDI

-850 HAPTGSTVRLYL
+850 HAPTSSTVRLYL

-899 VQEGK
+899 VQEGV

-925 ITVVQPANGT
+925 INVVQPANGS
-935 VSASATSATAGTT
+935 VAASA
-948 VKLTATPAEGYT
+948 
-960 LDYFTLDGARIN
+960 
-972 GDTFIMPAR
+972 
-981 NVEVSAVFTA
+981 
-991 NAYSITVVQ
+991 
-1000 PTGGTVSASA
+1000 
-1010 TSATAGT
+1010 
-1017 TVKLTATPAEGYTL
+1017 
-1031 DYFTLDGARINGNT
+1031 
-1045 FSMPARN
+1045 
-1052 VEVSAVFTAN
+1052 
-1062 AYSITVVQPTGGT
+1062 
-1075 VSASTTSAAAGT
+1075 TSAAAGT
-1087 TIELTATPAEGYT
+1087 IIELAATPAEGYT
-1100 LDYFTLDGERINGDT
+1100 LDYFTLDGE
-1115 FSMPARNVE
+1115 
-1124 VSAVFT
+1124 
-1130 ANAYSIT
+1130 
-1137 VVQPTGGTVSAS
+1137 
-1149 ATSATAGTTVKL
+1149 
-1161 TATPAEGYTLDYF
+1161 
-1174 TLDGARINGDTF
+1174 
-1186 IMPARNVEVSAV
+1186 
-1198 FTANAYSITVVQ
+1198 
-1210 PTGGTVSASA
+1210 
-1220 TSATAGTTVKLTA
+1220 
-1233 TPAEGYTLDYF
+1233 
-1244 TLDGARINGDTFIM
+1244 
-1258 PARNVEVSAVF
+1258 
-1269 TANAYSITVVQPT
+1269 
-1282 GGTVSAS
+1282 
-1289 ATSATAGTT
+1289 
-1298 VKLTATPAEGYTLD
+1298 
-1312 YFTLDGARINGDTFI
+1312 RINGDTFI

-1357 ASKLSAFFG
+1357 ASATSAAAGTTVKLTATPAEGYTLDYFTLDGERINGNTFSMPARNVEVSAVFTANAYSITVVQPAGGTVTASKLSAFFG

-1456 HASGVN
+1456 HASGIN

-1487 ENSNLNTSSW
+1487 EGSDLNTSSW

-1518 TQNRVCQIAWFWKR
+1518 TQNRVCQIAWFWKK
-1532 IHVTTGNTADISIDH
+1532 IHVTNGNTADISVDH

>member
-16 AVLCFGVLPSRSFF
+16 AVFCFGFLPSRSFF

-70 EPTNDPDSDYSRSVV
+70 EPTNDLDSDYSRSVV

-231 AYMRQQRPNMLIGWY
+231 AYMRQKRPNMLIGWY

-255 SYQDAVNG
+255 SYQDAING
-263 SNSGWVSAG
+263 YNSGWVSAG

-290 VSTMQG
+290 VSTMQN

-326 NNNNKLK
+326 NSNKLK

-522 ASSGGWTTSNVS
+522 ASSGGWTTSNFS

-566 AVTDSEAAAASAS
+566 AVTDSEAAAASVN

-599 WNGNNASTYEIYR
+599 WNGNNASSYEIYR

-703 ASKAIDG
+703 AWKAIDG

-719 ATNAQSGWMT
+719 ATNARSGWMT

-739 RIRIEHAEYGGEA
+739 RIRIEHAQYGGEA
-752 QNMNTIA
+752 QDMNTIA

-792 AQEWRLYIS
+792 AQEWRLDIS

-925 ITVVQPANGT
+925 ITVVQPANGS
-935 VSASATSATAGTT
+935 VAASATSATAGTT
-948 VKLTATPAEGYT
+948 VKLTANPAEGYT

-1000 PTGGTVSASA
+1000 PAGGTVSASATSATAGTTVKLTATPSEGYTLDYFTLDGERINGDTFIMPARNVEVSAVFTANAYSITVVQPANGMVSASA

-1031 DYFTLDGARINGNT
+1031 DYFTLDG
-1045 FSMPARN
+1045 
-1052 VEVSAVFTAN
+1052 E
-1062 AYSITVVQPTGGT
+1062 
-1075 VSASTTSAAAGT
+1075 
-1087 TIELTATPAEGYT
+1087 
-1100 LDYFTLDGERINGDT
+1100 
-1115 FSMPARNVE
+1115 
-1124 VSAVFT
+1124 
-1130 ANAYSIT
+1130 
-1137 VVQPTGGTVSAS
+1137 
-1149 ATSATAGTTVKL
+1149 
-1161 TATPAEGYTLDYF
+1161 
-1174 TLDGARINGDTF
+1174 
-1186 IMPARNVEVSAV
+1186 
-1198 FTANAYSITVVQ
+1198 
-1210 PTGGTVSASA
+1210 
-1220 TSATAGTTVKLTA
+1220 
-1233 TPAEGYTLDYF
+1233 
-1244 TLDGARINGDTFIM
+1244 
-1258 PARNVEVSAVF
+1258 
-1269 TANAYSITVVQPT
+1269 
-1282 GGTVSAS
+1282 
-1289 ATSATAGTT
+1289 
-1298 VKLTATPAEGYTLD
+1298 
-1312 YFTLDGARINGDTFI
+1312 RINGDTFI

-1385 VNGAANNGGTFTMP
+1385 VNGAANSGGTFTMP

-1427 SNKKYPDYAKNGPQ
+1427 FNKKYPDYAKNGPQ

-1447 MSDREADKW
+1447 MSDPEADKW

-1487 ENSNLNTSSW
+1487 ESSNLNTSSW

-1568 YPYYL
+1568 YPYHL

>member
-1 MRVNTIKKIIAAILA
+1 MIL
-16 AVLCFGVLPSRSFF
+16 
-30 NTLSAVVK
+30 N
-38 AANADSLNEAYADG
+38 
-52 TSLMPIGPA
+52 
-61 FTVDTLLSW
+61 
-70 EPTNDPDSDYSRSVV
+70 
-85 PLADRY
+85 
-91 TGFTVNDY
+91 
-99 ANPDAKLMVCSLA
+99 
-112 NSKHDATNA
+112 
-121 QGQESFSSYA
+121 
-131 FNYWQYATSF
+131 SF
-141 VYWSGSKR
+141 V
-149 GQVVV
+149 
-154 PTGEFTDAAH
+154 
-164 TNGVPV
+164 
-170 MGTIFFDWGG
+170 
-180 NSSVVENFVRNYRS
+180 
-194 VADKLIEVMEYY
+194 
-206 GFDGYFFNEETAV
+206 
-219 DYTTAGN
+219 
-226 LRSMI
+226 
-231 AYMRQQRPNMLIGWY
+231 
-246 DSITDSGNL
+246 
-255 SYQDAVNG
+255 
-263 SNSGWVSAG
+263 
-272 VNEFFMNYNWTT
+272 
-284 QDVNTT
+284 T
-290 VSTMQG
+290 V
-296 LGKSQYEAFAGL
+296 
-308 DVQQNCMNTNFS
+308 
-320 SNYLLN
+320 
-326 NNNNKLK
+326 
-333 LSLALYCPNSTMG
+333 
-346 LSGDGADF
+346 
-354 HEVERQFYVNGGDPR
+354 
-369 STSSSGWAG
+369 
-378 MSRFFAD
+378 
-385 HTTIISAPFVTN
+385 
-397 FNSGHGKAFYI
+397 
-408 DGVKS
+408 
-413 RDAEWSY
+413 
-420 QSVQDVMP
+420 
-428 TWTWIID
+428 
-435 SNGQKLSGAYDFE
+435 
-448 DAYNGGSSIK
+448 
-458 FYGSLTANKPNN
+458 
-470 IMLYSTNLDING
+470 
-482 STNIA
+482 
-487 VTAKNDRGLM
+487 
-497 KLVAYYGDSSTSS
+497 
-510 YANCQKATFALD
+510 
-522 ASSGGWTTSNVS
+522 
-534 LASLSGKK
+534 
-542 LYAIGFEIGGT
+542 
-553 SNVSDY
+553 Y

-599 WNGNNASTYEIYR
+599 WNGNNASSYEIYR

-703 ASKAIDG
+703 AWKAIDG

-719 ATNAQSGWMT
+719 ATNKQSGWMT

-739 RIRIEHAEYGGEA
+739 RIRIEHAQYGGES
-752 QNMNTIA
+752 QDMNTIA

-764 KSGNNWVTA
+764 KSGNNWVTV

-813 YEWQMFETTE
+813 YEWQMFESTE

-850 HAPTGSTVRLYL
+850 RAPTGSTVRLYL

-925 ITVVQPANGT
+925 INVVQPANGS
-935 VSASATSATAGTT
+935 VAASATSTTAGTT

-960 LDYFTLDGARIN
+960 LDYFTLDGERIN

-981 NVEVSAVFTA
+981 NVEVSAVFTT

-1010 TSATAGT
+1010 TSA
-1017 TVKLTATPAEGYTL
+1017 
-1031 DYFTLDGARINGNT
+1031 
-1045 FSMPARN
+1045 
-1052 VEVSAVFTAN
+1052 
-1062 AYSITVVQPTGGT
+1062 
-1075 VSASTTSAAAGT
+1075 AAGA
-1087 TIELTATPAEGYT
+1087 TIELTAIPAEGYT

-1137 VVQPTGGTVSAS
+1137 VVQP
-1149 ATSATAGTTVKL
+1149 
-1161 TATPAEGYTLDYF
+1161 
-1174 TLDGARINGDTF
+1174 
-1186 IMPARNVEVSAV
+1186 
-1198 FTANAYSITVVQ
+1198 AN
-1210 PTGGTVSASA
+1210 
-1220 TSATAGTTVKLTA
+1220 
-1233 TPAEGYTLDYF
+1233 
-1244 TLDGARINGDTFIM
+1244 
-1258 PARNVEVSAVF
+1258 
-1269 TANAYSITVVQPT
+1269 
-1282 GGTVSAS
+1282 
-1289 ATSATAGTT
+1289 
-1298 VKLTATPAEGYTLD
+1298 
-1312 YFTLDGARINGDTFI
+1312 
-1327 MPARNVEVSAVFTAN
+1327 
-1342 AYSITVV
+1342 
-1349 QPAGGTVS
+1349 GTVS

-1412 AEPSVNLALNATIYY
+1412 AEPSVNLALNATVYY

-1447 MSDREADKW
+1447 MSDPEADKW
-1456 HASGVN
+1456 HASGIN

-1487 ENSNLNTSSW
+1487 EDSNLNTSSW

-1568 YPYYL
+1568 YPYHL

>member
-16 AVLCFGVLPSRSFF
+16 AVFCFGVLPSRSFF

-206 GFDGYFFNEETAV
+206 GFDGYFFNEETGV

-326 NNNNKLK
+326 NSNKLK

-599 WNGNNASTYEIYR
+599 WNGNNASSYEIYR

-703 ASKAIDG
+703 AWKAIDG

-719 ATNAQSGWMT
+719 ATNKQSGWMT

-739 RIRIEHAEYGGEA
+739 RIRIEHAQYGGEA

-764 KSGNNWVTA
+764 KSGNNWVTV

-925 ITVVQPANGT
+925 INVVQPANGS
-935 VSASATSATAGTT
+935 VAASATSATAGTT

-1000 PTGGTVSASA
+1000 PTGGTVSAS
-1010 TSATAGT
+1010 
-1017 TVKLTATPAEGYTL
+1017 
-1031 DYFTLDGARINGNT
+1031 
-1045 FSMPARN
+1045 
-1052 VEVSAVFTAN
+1052 
-1062 AYSITVVQPTGGT
+1062 
-1075 VSASTTSAAAGT
+1075 
-1087 TIELTATPAEGYT
+1087 
-1100 LDYFTLDGERINGDT
+1100 
-1115 FSMPARNVE
+1115 
-1124 VSAVFT
+1124 
-1130 ANAYSIT
+1130 
-1137 VVQPTGGTVSAS
+1137 
-1149 ATSATAGTTVKL
+1149 
-1161 TATPAEGYTLDYF
+1161 
-1174 TLDGARINGDTF
+1174 
-1186 IMPARNVEVSAV
+1186 
-1198 FTANAYSITVVQ
+1198 
-1210 PTGGTVSASA
+1210 
-1220 TSATAGTTVKLTA
+1220 
-1233 TPAEGYTLDYF
+1233 
-1244 TLDGARINGDTFIM
+1244 
-1258 PARNVEVSAVF
+1258 
-1269 TANAYSITVVQPT
+1269 
-1282 GGTVSAS
+1282 
-1289 ATSATAGTT
+1289 
-1298 VKLTATPAEGYTLD
+1298 
-1312 YFTLDGARINGDTFI
+1312 
-1327 MPARNVEVSAVFTAN
+1327 
-1342 AYSITVV
+1342 
-1349 QPAGGTVS
+1349 
-1357 ASKLSAFFG
+1357 KLSAFFG

-1412 AEPSVNLALNATIYY
+1412 AEPSVNLALNATVYY

-1447 MSDREADKW
+1447 MSDPEADKW
-1456 HASGVN
+1456 HASGIN

-1480 YHAGSAG
+1480 YHAGFAG
-1487 ENSNLNTSSW
+1487 EGSDLNTSSW

-1568 YPYYL
+1568 YPYHL

>member
-1 MRVNTIKKIIAAILA
+1 MIL
-16 AVLCFGVLPSRSFF
+16 
-30 NTLSAVVK
+30 N
-38 AANADSLNEAYADG
+38 
-52 TSLMPIGPA
+52 
-61 FTVDTLLSW
+61 
-70 EPTNDPDSDYSRSVV
+70 
-85 PLADRY
+85 
-91 TGFTVNDY
+91 
-99 ANPDAKLMVCSLA
+99 
-112 NSKHDATNA
+112 
-121 QGQESFSSYA
+121 
-131 FNYWQYATSF
+131 SF
-141 VYWSGSKR
+141 V
-149 GQVVV
+149 
-154 PTGEFTDAAH
+154 
-164 TNGVPV
+164 
-170 MGTIFFDWGG
+170 
-180 NSSVVENFVRNYRS
+180 
-194 VADKLIEVMEYY
+194 
-206 GFDGYFFNEETAV
+206 
-219 DYTTAGN
+219 
-226 LRSMI
+226 
-231 AYMRQQRPNMLIGWY
+231 
-246 DSITDSGNL
+246 
-255 SYQDAVNG
+255 
-263 SNSGWVSAG
+263 
-272 VNEFFMNYNWTT
+272 
-284 QDVNTT
+284 T
-290 VSTMQG
+290 V
-296 LGKSQYEAFAGL
+296 
-308 DVQQNCMNTNFS
+308 
-320 SNYLLN
+320 
-326 NNNNKLK
+326 
-333 LSLALYCPNSTMG
+333 
-346 LSGDGADF
+346 
-354 HEVERQFYVNGGDPR
+354 
-369 STSSSGWAG
+369 
-378 MSRFFAD
+378 
-385 HTTIISAPFVTN
+385 
-397 FNSGHGKAFYI
+397 
-408 DGVKS
+408 
-413 RDAEWSY
+413 
-420 QSVQDVMP
+420 
-428 TWTWIID
+428 
-435 SNGQKLSGAYDFE
+435 
-448 DAYNGGSSIK
+448 
-458 FYGSLTANKPNN
+458 
-470 IMLYSTNLDING
+470 
-482 STNIA
+482 
-487 VTAKNDRGLM
+487 
-497 KLVAYYGDSSTSS
+497 
-510 YANCQKATFALD
+510 
-522 ASSGGWTTSNVS
+522 
-534 LASLSGKK
+534 
-542 LYAIGFEIGGT
+542 
-553 SNVSDY
+553 Y

-599 WNGNNASTYEIYR
+599 WNGTNASSYEIYR

-665 DWPYENGDTEKLS
+665 DWPYENGDTERLS
-678 DVTVPV
+678 DITEPANVCLNAT
-684 NICPLAEVTGYS
+684 VTGYS

-703 ASKAIDG
+703 AWKAIDG

-719 ATNAQSGWMT
+719 ATNKQSGWMT

-739 RIRIEHAEYGGEA
+739 RIRIEHAQYGGEA

-792 AQEWRLYIS
+792 AQEWRLYIN

-925 ITVVQPANGT
+925 INVVQPANGS
-935 VSASATSATAGTT
+935 VA
-948 VKLTATPAEGYT
+948 
-960 LDYFTLDGARIN
+960 
-972 GDTFIMPAR
+972 
-981 NVEVSAVFTA
+981 
-991 NAYSITVVQ
+991 
-1000 PTGGTVSASA
+1000 ASA

-1031 DYFTLDGARINGNT
+1031 DYFTLDGARINGN
-1045 FSMPARN
+1045 
-1052 VEVSAVFTAN
+1052 
-1062 AYSITVVQPTGGT
+1062 
-1075 VSASTTSAAAGT
+1075 
-1087 TIELTATPAEGYT
+1087 
-1100 LDYFTLDGERINGDT
+1100 
-1115 FSMPARNVE
+1115 
-1124 VSAVFT
+1124 
-1130 ANAYSIT
+1130 
-1137 VVQPTGGTVSAS
+1137 
-1149 ATSATAGTTVKL
+1149 
-1161 TATPAEGYTLDYF
+1161 
-1174 TLDGARINGDTF
+1174 TF

-1269 TANAYSITVVQPT
+1269 TANAYSINVVQPAN
-1282 GGTVSAS
+1282 GMVSAS

-1298 VKLTATPAEGYTLD
+1298 VKLTANPAEGYTLDYFTLDGERINGNTFIMPARNVEVSAVFTTNAYSITVVQPANGTVSASATSAAAGTTIELTATPAEGYTLD
-1312 YFTLDGARINGDTFI
+1312 YFTLDGARINGNTFI

-1385 VNGAANNGGTFTMP
+1385 VNGAANNGSSFTMP
-1399 ARDVIVTAVFTKV
+1399 AHDVMVTAVFTKV

-1427 SNKKYPDYAKNGPQ
+1427 FNKKYPDYAKNGPQ

-1487 ENSNLNTSSW
+1487 EGSDLNTSSW

-1532 IHVTTGNTADISIDH
+1532 IHVTTGNTADISVDH

-1568 YPYYL
+1568 YPYHL

>member
-231 AYMRQQRPNMLIGWY
+231 AYMRQQKPNMLIGWY

-263 SNSGWVSAG
+263 YNSGWVSAG

-290 VSTMQG
+290 VSTMQN

-308 DVQQNCMNTNFS
+308 DVQQNCMNTYFS

-326 NNNNKLK
+326 NSNKLK

-599 WNGNNASTYEIYR
+599 WNGNNASSYEIYR

-636 RNDDQADVTIE
+636 RNDDQADVTVE

-665 DWPYENGDTEKLS
+665 DWLYENGDTEKLS

-703 ASKAIDG
+703 AWKAIDG

-719 ATNAQSGWMT
+719 ATNARSGWMT

-764 KSGNNWVTA
+764 KSGNNWVTV
-773 YSTNNN
+773 YSTNSN

-899 VQEGK
+899 VQEGV

-925 ITVVQPANGT
+925 INVVQPANGS
-935 VSASATSATAGTT
+935 VAASA
-948 VKLTATPAEGYT
+948 
-960 LDYFTLDGARIN
+960 
-972 GDTFIMPAR
+972 
-981 NVEVSAVFTA
+981 
-991 NAYSITVVQ
+991 
-1000 PTGGTVSASA
+1000 
-1010 TSATAGT
+1010 
-1017 TVKLTATPAEGYTL
+1017 
-1031 DYFTLDGARINGNT
+1031 
-1045 FSMPARN
+1045 
-1052 VEVSAVFTAN
+1052 
-1062 AYSITVVQPTGGT
+1062 
-1075 VSASTTSAAAGT
+1075 TSAAAGT
-1087 TIELTATPAEGYT
+1087 IIELAATPAEGYT
-1100 LDYFTLDGERINGDT
+1100 LDYFTLDGE
-1115 FSMPARNVE
+1115 
-1124 VSAVFT
+1124 
-1130 ANAYSIT
+1130 
-1137 VVQPTGGTVSAS
+1137 
-1149 ATSATAGTTVKL
+1149 
-1161 TATPAEGYTLDYF
+1161 
-1174 TLDGARINGDTF
+1174 
-1186 IMPARNVEVSAV
+1186 
-1198 FTANAYSITVVQ
+1198 
-1210 PTGGTVSASA
+1210 
-1220 TSATAGTTVKLTA
+1220 
-1233 TPAEGYTLDYF
+1233 
-1244 TLDGARINGDTFIM
+1244 
-1258 PARNVEVSAVF
+1258 
-1269 TANAYSITVVQPT
+1269 
-1282 GGTVSAS
+1282 
-1289 ATSATAGTT
+1289 
-1298 VKLTATPAEGYTLD
+1298 
-1312 YFTLDGARINGDTFI
+1312 RINGDTFI

-1349 QPAGGTVS
+1349 QPAGGTVSASATSAAAGTTVKLTATPAEGYTLDYFTLDGERINGNTFSMPARNVEVSAVFTANAYSITVVQPANGTVS

-1447 MSDREADKW
+1447 MSDLEADKW
-1456 HASGVN
+1456 HASGIN

-1532 IHVTTGNTADISIDH
+1532 IHVTTGNTADISVDH

>member
-1 MRVNTIKKIIAAILA
+1 MIL
-16 AVLCFGVLPSRSFF
+16 
-30 NTLSAVVK
+30 N
-38 AANADSLNEAYADG
+38 
-52 TSLMPIGPA
+52 
-61 FTVDTLLSW
+61 
-70 EPTNDPDSDYSRSVV
+70 
-85 PLADRY
+85 
-91 TGFTVNDY
+91 
-99 ANPDAKLMVCSLA
+99 
-112 NSKHDATNA
+112 
-121 QGQESFSSYA
+121 
-131 FNYWQYATSF
+131 SF
-141 VYWSGSKR
+141 V
-149 GQVVV
+149 
-154 PTGEFTDAAH
+154 
-164 TNGVPV
+164 
-170 MGTIFFDWGG
+170 
-180 NSSVVENFVRNYRS
+180 
-194 VADKLIEVMEYY
+194 
-206 GFDGYFFNEETAV
+206 
-219 DYTTAGN
+219 
-226 LRSMI
+226 
-231 AYMRQQRPNMLIGWY
+231 
-246 DSITDSGNL
+246 
-255 SYQDAVNG
+255 
-263 SNSGWVSAG
+263 
-272 VNEFFMNYNWTT
+272 
-284 QDVNTT
+284 T
-290 VSTMQG
+290 V
-296 LGKSQYEAFAGL
+296 
-308 DVQQNCMNTNFS
+308 
-320 SNYLLN
+320 
-326 NNNNKLK
+326 
-333 LSLALYCPNSTMG
+333 
-346 LSGDGADF
+346 
-354 HEVERQFYVNGGDPR
+354 
-369 STSSSGWAG
+369 
-378 MSRFFAD
+378 
-385 HTTIISAPFVTN
+385 
-397 FNSGHGKAFYI
+397 
-408 DGVKS
+408 
-413 RDAEWSY
+413 
-420 QSVQDVMP
+420 
-428 TWTWIID
+428 
-435 SNGQKLSGAYDFE
+435 
-448 DAYNGGSSIK
+448 
-458 FYGSLTANKPNN
+458 
-470 IMLYSTNLDING
+470 
-482 STNIA
+482 
-487 VTAKNDRGLM
+487 
-497 KLVAYYGDSSTSS
+497 
-510 YANCQKATFALD
+510 
-522 ASSGGWTTSNVS
+522 
-534 LASLSGKK
+534 
-542 LYAIGFEIGGT
+542 
-553 SNVSDY
+553 Y

-703 ASKAIDG
+703 AWKAIDG

-719 ATNAQSGWMT
+719 ATNKQSGWMT

-764 KSGNNWVTA
+764 KSGNNWVTV

-792 AQEWRLYIS
+792 AQEWRLYIN

-925 ITVVQPANGT
+925 ITVVQPAGGS
-935 VSASATSATAGTT
+935 VAASATSATAGTT
-948 VKLTATPAEGYT
+948 IELAATPAEGYTLDYFTLDGERINGNTFSMPARNVEVSAVFTANAYSITVVQPANGSVAASATSAAAGTIIELAATPAEGYTLDYFTLDGERINGDTFIMPARNVEVSAVFTANAYNITVVQPAGGSVAASATSATAGTTIELTATPAEGYT

-1000 PTGGTVSASA
+1000 PT
-1010 TSATAGT
+1010 
-1017 TVKLTATPAEGYTL
+1017 
-1031 DYFTLDGARINGNT
+1031 
-1045 FSMPARN
+1045 
-1052 VEVSAVFTAN
+1052 
-1062 AYSITVVQPTGGT
+1062 
-1075 VSASTTSAAAGT
+1075 
-1087 TIELTATPAEGYT
+1087 
-1100 LDYFTLDGERINGDT
+1100 
-1115 FSMPARNVE
+1115 
-1124 VSAVFT
+1124 
-1130 ANAYSIT
+1130 
-1137 VVQPTGGTVSAS
+1137 
-1149 ATSATAGTTVKL
+1149 
-1161 TATPAEGYTLDYF
+1161 
-1174 TLDGARINGDTF
+1174 
-1186 IMPARNVEVSAV
+1186 
-1198 FTANAYSITVVQ
+1198 
-1210 PTGGTVSASA
+1210 
-1220 TSATAGTTVKLTA
+1220 
-1233 TPAEGYTLDYF
+1233 
-1244 TLDGARINGDTFIM
+1244 
-1258 PARNVEVSAVF
+1258 
-1269 TANAYSITVVQPT
+1269 
-1282 GGTVSAS
+1282 
-1289 ATSATAGTT
+1289 
-1298 VKLTATPAEGYTLD
+1298 
-1312 YFTLDGARINGDTFI
+1312 
-1327 MPARNVEVSAVFTAN
+1327 
-1342 AYSITVV
+1342 
-1349 QPAGGTVS
+1349 GGTVS

-1447 MSDREADKW
+1447 MSDPEADKW
-1456 HASGVN
+1456 HASGIN

-1487 ENSNLNTSSW
+1487 EDSNLNTSSW

-1532 IHVTTGNTADISIDH
+1532 VHVTTGNTADISIDH

-1568 YPYYL
+1568 YPYHL

>member
-16 AVLCFGVLPSRSFF
+16 AVFCFGVLPSRSFF

-164 TNGVPV
+164 TNGIPV

-263 SNSGWVSAG
+263 YNSGWVSAG

-290 VSTMQG
+290 VSTMQN

-320 SNYLLN
+320 SNYLL

-458 FYGSLTANKPNN
+458 FFGSLTANKPNN

-510 YANCQKATFALD
+510 YANCQKAAFALD

-599 WNGNNASTYEIYR
+599 WNGNNASSYEIYR

-719 ATNAQSGWMT
+719 ATNARSGWMT

-752 QNMNTIA
+752 QDMNTIA

-764 KSGNNWVTA
+764 KSGNNWVTV

-925 ITVVQPANGT
+925 INVVQPANGT

-972 GDTFIMPAR
+972 GDIFIMPAR

-1075 VSASTTSAAAGT
+1075 VSAS
-1087 TIELTATPAEGYT
+1087 
-1100 LDYFTLDGERINGDT
+1100 
-1115 FSMPARNVE
+1115 
-1124 VSAVFT
+1124 
-1130 ANAYSIT
+1130 
-1137 VVQPTGGTVSAS
+1137 

-1161 TATPAEGYTLDYF
+1161 TANPAEGYTLDYF

-1210 PTGGTVSASA
+1210 PT
-1220 TSATAGTTVKLTA
+1220 
-1233 TPAEGYTLDYF
+1233 
-1244 TLDGARINGDTFIM
+1244 
-1258 PARNVEVSAVF
+1258 
-1269 TANAYSITVVQPT
+1269 
-1282 GGTVSAS
+1282 
-1289 ATSATAGTT
+1289 
-1298 VKLTATPAEGYTLD
+1298 
-1312 YFTLDGARINGDTFI
+1312 
-1327 MPARNVEVSAVFTAN
+1327 
-1342 AYSITVV
+1342 
-1349 QPAGGTVS
+1349 GGTVS

-1447 MSDREADKW
+1447 MSDPEADKW

-1480 YHAGSAG
+1480 YHAGSAD
-1487 ENSNLNTSSW
+1487 EDSNLNTSSW

-1568 YPYYL
+1568 YPYHL

>member
-1 MRVNTIKKIIAAILA
+1 MIL
-16 AVLCFGVLPSRSFF
+16 
-30 NTLSAVVK
+30 N
-38 AANADSLNEAYADG
+38 
-52 TSLMPIGPA
+52 
-61 FTVDTLLSW
+61 
-70 EPTNDPDSDYSRSVV
+70 
-85 PLADRY
+85 
-91 TGFTVNDY
+91 
-99 ANPDAKLMVCSLA
+99 
-112 NSKHDATNA
+112 
-121 QGQESFSSYA
+121 
-131 FNYWQYATSF
+131 SF
-141 VYWSGSKR
+141 V
-149 GQVVV
+149 
-154 PTGEFTDAAH
+154 
-164 TNGVPV
+164 
-170 MGTIFFDWGG
+170 
-180 NSSVVENFVRNYRS
+180 
-194 VADKLIEVMEYY
+194 
-206 GFDGYFFNEETAV
+206 
-219 DYTTAGN
+219 
-226 LRSMI
+226 
-231 AYMRQQRPNMLIGWY
+231 
-246 DSITDSGNL
+246 
-255 SYQDAVNG
+255 
-263 SNSGWVSAG
+263 
-272 VNEFFMNYNWTT
+272 
-284 QDVNTT
+284 T
-290 VSTMQG
+290 V
-296 LGKSQYEAFAGL
+296 
-308 DVQQNCMNTNFS
+308 
-320 SNYLLN
+320 
-326 NNNNKLK
+326 
-333 LSLALYCPNSTMG
+333 
-346 LSGDGADF
+346 
-354 HEVERQFYVNGGDPR
+354 
-369 STSSSGWAG
+369 
-378 MSRFFAD
+378 
-385 HTTIISAPFVTN
+385 
-397 FNSGHGKAFYI
+397 
-408 DGVKS
+408 
-413 RDAEWSY
+413 
-420 QSVQDVMP
+420 
-428 TWTWIID
+428 
-435 SNGQKLSGAYDFE
+435 
-448 DAYNGGSSIK
+448 
-458 FYGSLTANKPNN
+458 
-470 IMLYSTNLDING
+470 
-482 STNIA
+482 
-487 VTAKNDRGLM
+487 
-497 KLVAYYGDSSTSS
+497 
-510 YANCQKATFALD
+510 
-522 ASSGGWTTSNVS
+522 
-534 LASLSGKK
+534 
-542 LYAIGFEIGGT
+542 
-553 SNVSDY
+553 Y

-599 WNGNNASTYEIYR
+599 WNGNNASSYEIYR

-636 RNDDQADVTIE
+636 RNDDQADVTVE

-719 ATNAQSGWMT
+719 ATNKQSGWMT

-752 QNMNTIA
+752 QDMNTIA

-764 KSGNNWVTA
+764 KSGNNWVTV

-779 SSAVTDELITPVT
+779 SSDVTDELITPVT
-792 AQEWRLYIS
+792 AQEWRLYIF

-925 ITVVQPANGT
+925 INVVQPANGS
-935 VSASATSATAGTT
+935 VAASATSATAGTT
-948 VKLTATPAEGYT
+948 VKLTAY
-960 LDYFTLDGARIN
+960 
-972 GDTFIMPAR
+972 
-981 NVEVSAVFTA
+981 
-991 NAYSITVVQ
+991 
-1000 PTGGTVSASA
+1000 
-1010 TSATAGT
+1010 
-1017 TVKLTATPAEGYTL
+1017 
-1031 DYFTLDGARINGNT
+1031 
-1045 FSMPARN
+1045 
-1052 VEVSAVFTAN
+1052 
-1062 AYSITVVQPTGGT
+1062 
-1075 VSASTTSAAAGT
+1075 
-1087 TIELTATPAEGYT
+1087 PAEGYT
-1100 LDYFTLDGERINGDT
+1100 LDYFTLDGE
-1115 FSMPARNVE
+1115 
-1124 VSAVFT
+1124 
-1130 ANAYSIT
+1130 
-1137 VVQPTGGTVSAS
+1137 
-1149 ATSATAGTTVKL
+1149 
-1161 TATPAEGYTLDYF
+1161 
-1174 TLDGARINGDTF
+1174 
-1186 IMPARNVEVSAV
+1186 
-1198 FTANAYSITVVQ
+1198 
-1210 PTGGTVSASA
+1210 
-1220 TSATAGTTVKLTA
+1220 
-1233 TPAEGYTLDYF
+1233 
-1244 TLDGARINGDTFIM
+1244 
-1258 PARNVEVSAVF
+1258 
-1269 TANAYSITVVQPT
+1269 
-1282 GGTVSAS
+1282 
-1289 ATSATAGTT
+1289 
-1298 VKLTATPAEGYTLD
+1298 
-1312 YFTLDGARINGDTFI
+1312 RINGDTFI

-1349 QPAGGTVS
+1349 QPAGGSVAASATSATAGTTIELAATPAEGYTLDYFTLDGARINGDTFIMPARNVDVSAVFTANAYSITVVQPTGGTVS

-1447 MSDREADKW
+1447 MSDPEADKW
-1456 HASGVN
+1456 HASGIN

-1480 YHAGSAG
+1480 YHAGSAS
-1487 ENSNLNTSSW
+1487 EDSNLNTSSW

-1568 YPYYL
+1568 YPYHL